1 MLFNQRIGLIEAT
14 EELKRVN
21 VDTKTFTQPIAH
33 KYTDTAYYIEPQGV
47 ATDRGGSIVFNGET
61 LNAVDATAKNSDD
74 YFSEFVDKPSP
85 NTKYYIDQINEMR
98 VYPYRGT
105 AYANLYVIN
114 EPISIKDLIFYF
126 HRADTAGYYY
136 LYAVGTT
143 VSIKPPQGNEVAL
156 GALAKGDGS
165 QAYTYTPTQKG
176 HYQVIYR
183 GYGGAGQIGTDQI
196 QNLEVT
202 YTFEVVKDIILKNRK
217 TITEVIN
224 TVLNYACGNRNR
236 HYVLDPVYAEKW
248 QNIVAPEFYFTR
260 NTLYE
265 VLLQIG
271 GYRDIQAIPKLEY
284 LEASEGIGVAPY
296 TESQDTTL
304 NLTFI
309 GAPTY
314 PEYVD
319 VLQVKSAH
327 WYYLI
332 NYNTTI
338 TVTGYKTD
346 GSSTVVA
353 SVAAADNN
361 GDLSLSVQLS
371 SEYSYY
377 TVTYRYN
384 GAVGTATRTYTVKYL
399 ESGLRLITFD
409 DLNVE
414 SEWTPPG
421 ATATDP
427 YGNLIT
433 YHEEQSADDYFAGLD
448 SYADNVIDNSVNG
461 SIGLPSPY
469 TPRCESGD
477 LAVTDNTIIIET
489 SMPIYSVQKVE
500 LFYKGDSTLAVSKD
514 ITPYIFEKSEYDLLT
529 DYQGEFPTAKQYA
542 FYYSQGA
549 RNIYGLTLK
558 PEVFDFLGIAQEAQ
572 ETAAVKVYEAVS
584 GKEFNAATQ
593 KVIDFM
599 YRVTYTPIQTRRLKQ
614 YRPLVGERPDWDIS
628 YYNQSANTLDAKN
641 LGDNMKFMLLQKG
654 NRLKVVTYRL
664 TGDAGSI
671 LEQIPKIGQT
681 LNGAKICQ
689 VDAEYE
695 RYSVKVTLWL
705 TEHYNRKSQ
714 YVEINAQK
722 RFYEISERQSV
733 LRQLNASYEYRIGK
747 VDPDADKAIISAD
760 LVESFIQ
767 GTTPTNT
774 DNRVAQ
780 AIVKMYTE
788 DDGNGEQVGDA
799 LLLPV
804 SAIGFGNSI
813 SLHFEMT
820 DNYSAG
826 DQVIYKDSTDTNSVS
841 LLRAVPY
848 GDEYGEFISMT
859 IGFLGGVIP
868 WSSASSREWTEY
880 RTVGRA
886 LPEMD
891 PTLND
896 DKTPLFAEVLN
907 VAKDNREQISVDV
920 QVHFRTDNSS
930 IVIGSAFGERFPYV
944 NAHIGTDDEELEW
957 VELIKPI
964 APLQNRLTPDQYRTG
979 SGEIT
984 TEQGDGFVKVTQWT
998 GTDPGDD
1005 GEGVALIVKN
1015 TGELIVG
1022 VNAMPEK
1029 VSSGGGYLYGY
1040 FFGDNFCFPTK
1051 VKPL

>member
-1 MLFNQRIGLIEAT
+1 MLFNQRIGFIEPT

-21 VDTKTFTQPIAH
+21 VDTKTFTQPNAH
-33 KYTDTAYYIEPQGV
+33 LYTDTAYYISPTLANSPDGTYKAWFASIANDTSLRESLYKSVYNDSFPIYALCFYNLSTGSSSASWDEQPTTIKVESPSGV
-47 ATDRGGSIVFNGET
+47 QTVITTNNQANTGAVLQTYNVNG
-61 LNAVDATAKNSDD
+61 NYGQWK
-74 YFSEFVDKPSP
+74 
-85 NTKYYIDQINEMR
+85 
-98 VYPYRGT
+98 
-105 AYANLYVIN
+105 
-114 EPISIKDLIFYF
+114 
-126 HRADTAGYYY
+126 
-136 LYAVGTT
+136 
-143 VSIKPPQGNEVAL
+143 
-156 GALAKGDGS
+156 
-165 QAYTYTPTQKG
+165 
-176 HYQVIYR
+176 VIY
-183 GYGGAGQIGTDQI
+183 TDNNYTEDI
-196 QNLEVT
+196 PTAT
-202 YTFEVVKDIILKNRK
+202 YTFSVPKNKIKKPRK

-236 HYVLDPVYAEKW
+236 YYVLDPVYAKKW

-271 GYRDIQAIPKLEY
+271 GYRDIQAIPRLEWY
-284 LEASEGIGVAPY
+284 DGIHLTANDEVGTGGGLGDGSSISAVAIYSSSQGY
-296 TESQDTTL
+296 TDTVKVKDCRFWT
-304 NLTFI
+304 
-309 GAPTY
+309 GAVTAP
-314 PEYVD
+314 VW
-319 VLQVKSAH
+319 L
-327 WYYLI
+327 
-332 NYNTTI
+332 NTTI
-338 TVTGYKTD
+338 TVSREKNGETEQLYAVTKTGAPSGTVYSAPYDGGKIIVEYKYDALITSND
-346 GSSTVVA
+346 RTV
-353 SVAAADNN
+353 
-361 GDLSLSVQLS
+361 
-371 SEYSYY
+371 EY
-377 TVTYRYN
+377 TFEN
-384 GAVGTATRTYTVKYL
+384 A
-399 ESGLRLITFD
+399 GLRLITFD
-409 DLNVE
+409 DLNDE

-421 ATATDP
+421 ATTSDP

-500 LFYKGDSTLAVSKD
+500 LFYKGDGTSAVSKD

-584 GKEFNAATQ
+584 GKEFDSATQ

-641 LGDNMKFMLLQKG
+641 FGDNMKFMLLQKG

-664 TGDAGSI
+664 TGDDGSI
-671 LEQIPKIGQT
+671 LEQIPRTGQT

-747 VDPDADKAIISAD
+747 VDPNADKAIISAD
-760 LVESFIQ
+760 LVESFVK

-774 DNRVAQ
+774 NNRVAQ
-780 AIVKMYTE
+780 AVVKMYTD
-788 DDGNGEQVGDA
+788 DDGNGEQIGDA

-813 SLHFEMT
+813 SLHFEMK

-826 DQVIYKDSTDTNSVS
+826 DQVIYKDLNNSNSVS

-859 IGFLGGVIP
+859 IGFLGGEIP
-868 WSSASSREWTEY
+868 WLASSTEGWSNY
-880 RTVGRA
+880 RKVARA
-886 LPEMD
+886 LPEMNAS
-891 PTLND
+891 LD
-896 DKTPLFAEVLN
+896 DNETPLFADVLN

-920 QVHFRTDNSS
+920 QIHFRTDNSA

-944 NAHIGTDDEELEW
+944 NAHIGTDDEKLAW
-957 VELIKPI
+957 VYLPDEI
-964 APLQNRLTPDQYRTG
+964 APLQNRVSTSGTIFTP
-979 SGEIT
+979 T
-984 TEQGDGFVKVTQWT
+984 TSTSEDGVKVTASKSGNAKAW
-998 GTDPGDD
+998 
-1005 GEGVALIVKN
+1005 ALIVKN
-1015 TGELIVG
+1015 TGELLVG
-1022 VNAMPEK
+1022 IN
-1029 VSSGGGYLYGY
+1029 GN
-1040 FFGDNFCFPTK
+1040 FGQAINFPTK

>member
-21 VDTKTFTQPIAH
+21 VDTKTFTRPLFH
-33 KYTDTAYYIEPQGV
+33 DYTTSAGYANVSSNNANVFPLTTNYKAVSGAGDFPVYAYYGKQKFGIPEDP
-47 ATDRGGSIVFNGET
+47 SSYSPCET
-61 LNAVDATAKNSDD
+61 TITIKDGNAVIYTLVLELDEKGQQKYQDGTQIAT
-74 YFSEFVDKPSP
+74 
-85 NTKYYIDQINEMR
+85 TQ
-98 VYPYRGT
+98 
-105 AYANLYVIN
+105 
-114 EPISIKDLIFYF
+114 
-126 HRADTAGYYY
+126 
-136 LYAVGTT
+136 
-143 VSIKPPQGNEVAL
+143 VSIRQEITVEY
-156 GALAKGDGS
+156 S
-165 QAYTYTPTQKG
+165 YTYEYPSGPQEMGNTVGP
-176 HYQVIYR
+176 I
-183 GYGGAGQIGTDQI
+183 QIVNNI
-196 QNLEVT
+196 APKPN
-202 YTFEVVKDIILKNRK
+202 K

-236 HYVLDPVYAEKW
+236 YYVLDPVYAEKR

-271 GYRDIQAIPKLEY
+271 GYRDIQAIPRLEY

-304 NLTFI
+304 NLTFL

-314 PEYVD
+314 PEYVN

-346 GSSTVVA
+346 GSSAVVA

-361 GDLSLSVQLS
+361 DDLSLSVQLS

-377 TVTYRYN
+377 TIAYKYD
-384 GAVGTATRTYTVKYL
+384 GAVGTATRTYTVRYI

-421 ATATDP
+421 AETTDP

-448 SYADNVIDNSVNG
+448 SYADNIIDNSVNG

-477 LAVTDNTIIIET
+477 LAVTDNTVIIET

-500 LFYKGDSTLAVSKD
+500 LFYKGDGTSVVSKD

-558 PEVFDFLGIAQEAQ
+558 PEVFDFLGISQEAQ

-584 GKEFNAATQ
+584 GKEFDAASQ
-593 KVIDFM
+593 KIIDFA

-628 YYNQSANTLDAKN
+628 HYNQSANTLDAKN
-641 LGDNMKFMLLQKG
+641 FGDNMKFMLLQKG

-664 TGDAGSI
+664 TGDTGSI
-671 LEQIPKIGQT
+671 LEQIPKTGQT

-747 VDPDADKAIISAD
+747 IDPNADKAIISAD
-760 LVESFIQ
+760 LVESFIK

-780 AIVKMYTE
+780 AVVKMYTD
-788 DDGNGEQVGDA
+788 DDGNGEQIGDA

-804 SAIGFGNSI
+804 AAMGFGNSI
-813 SLHFEMT
+813 SLHFEMK

-826 DQVIYKDSTDTNSVS
+826 DQVIYKNDSNTNSVS

-859 IGFLGGVIP
+859 IGFLGGEIP
-868 WSSASSREWTEY
+868 WSSASDQEWTEY
-880 RTVGRA
+880 RDVGRA

-891 PTLND
+891 ASLD
-896 DKTPLFAEVLN
+896 DDETPLFADVLN

-920 QVHFRTDNSS
+920 QIHFRTDNSA

-944 NAHIGTDDEELEW
+944 NAHIGTDDEKLAW

-964 APLQNRLTPDQYRTG
+964 APLQNRLEPDQYRTG
-979 SGEIT
+979 SEDAIK

-998 GTDPGDD
+998 GLDPDDD
-1005 GEGVALIVKN
+1005 GEGIALIVKN
-1015 TGELIVG
+1015 TGELVVG
-1022 VNAMPEK
+1022 FNATPER
-1029 VSSGGGYLYGY
+1029 VTSGGGYLYGY

>member
-21 VDTKTFTQPIAH
+21 VDTKTFTRPLIHDYSSVARYVVPSLEGEVVRSYTFADRNASGEAVNIRNSQYKNIYANDSTLPITELSWMF
-33 KYTDTAYYIEPQGV
+33 YNPPGPPSWVSIPTRVQVLNEDGV
-47 ATDRGGSIVFNGET
+47 AQSLKTSSGAVVTEIQITQNTGNQIATCTLDIAGEYT
-61 LNAVDATAKNSDD
+61 VRYETIPSSAGTHYAEYPFYVVQQAKP
-74 YFSEFVDKPSP
+74 KP
-85 NTKYYIDQINEMR
+85 D
-98 VYPYRGT
+98 
-105 AYANLYVIN
+105 
-114 EPISIKDLIFYF
+114 
-126 HRADTAGYYY
+126 
-136 LYAVGTT
+136 
-143 VSIKPPQGNEVAL
+143 
-156 GALAKGDGS
+156 
-165 QAYTYTPTQKG
+165 
-176 HYQVIYR
+176 
-183 GYGGAGQIGTDQI
+183 
-196 QNLEVT
+196 
-202 YTFEVVKDIILKNRK
+202 K

-271 GYRDIQAIPKLEY
+271 GYRDIQAIPRLEWTDGY
-284 LEASEGIGVAPY
+284 IGEA
-296 TESQDTTL
+296 T
-304 NLTFI
+304 
-309 GAPTY
+309 PTY
-314 PEYVD
+314 SAAEGYTFTAPFYYERCATLDLKYGIWKNGSTEYP
-319 VLQVKSAH
+319 
-327 WYYLI
+327 
-332 NYNTTI
+332 TTI
-338 TVTGYKTD
+338 TLFGGDDTGTIIKEIAPADNVEGFEESVTLTDNYNHYTILYEADGTD
-346 GSSTVVA
+346 GVYMQAKYVVYP
-353 SVAAADNN
+353 
-361 GDLSLSVQLS
+361 Q
-371 SEYSYY
+371 
-377 TVTYRYN
+377 
-384 GAVGTATRTYTVKYL
+384 K
-399 ESGLRLITFD
+399 SGLRLITFD

-421 ATATDP
+421 ATKSDP
-427 YGNLIT
+427 YGDLIT

-489 SMPIYSVQKVE
+489 SMPIDSVQKVE
-500 LFYKGDSTLAVSKD
+500 LLYKDALVVRTKD

-542 FYYSQGA
+542 FYYSRGA

-558 PEVFDFLGIAQEAQ
+558 PEVFDFLGISQEAQ
-572 ETAAVKVYEAVS
+572 EPAAVKVYEAVS
-584 GKEFNAATQ
+584 GKEFDSATQ

-641 LGDNMKFMLLQKG
+641 FGDNMKFMLLQKG

-664 TGDAGSI
+664 TGDDGSI

-760 LVESFIQ
+760 LVESFIK

-788 DDGNGEQVGDA
+788 DDGNGEQIGDA

-826 DQVIYKDSTDTNSVS
+826 DQVIYKDGSNTNSVS

-859 IGFLGGVIP
+859 IGFLGGEIP
-868 WSSASSREWTEY
+868 WAESIDQAEDRPNWSDY
-880 RTVGRA
+880 LQVGRA
-886 LPEMD
+886 LPEID

-896 DKTPLFAEVLN
+896 DETPLFADVLN

-920 QVHFRTDNSS
+920 QIHFRTDGAIN
-930 IVIGSAFGERFPYV
+930 IAIGSAFGERFPYV

-964 APLQNRLTPDQYRTG
+964 APLQNRLAPDQYRTG
-979 SGEIT
+979 SGEIK
-984 TEQGDGFVKVTQWT
+984 TEKDDSFVKVTQWT
-998 GTDPGDD
+998 GLDPGNN
-1005 GEGVALIVKN
+1005 GEGIALIVKN

-1022 VNAMPEK
+1022 VNAMPERK
-1029 VSSGGGYLYGY
+1029 SLEDGYLYGY
-1040 FFGDNFCFPTK
+1040 FFEDNFCFPTK

>member
-21 VDTKTFTQPIAH
+21 VDTKTFTRPLFH
-33 KYTDTAYYIEPQGV
+33 DYTTSAGYANVSSNNANVFPLTTNYKAVSGAGDFPVYAYYGKQKFGIPEDP
-47 ATDRGGSIVFNGET
+47 SSYSPCET
-61 LNAVDATAKNSDD
+61 TITIKDGNAVIYTFVLELDEKGQQKYQDGTQIAT
-74 YFSEFVDKPSP
+74 
-85 NTKYYIDQINEMR
+85 TQ
-98 VYPYRGT
+98 
-105 AYANLYVIN
+105 
-114 EPISIKDLIFYF
+114 
-126 HRADTAGYYY
+126 
-136 LYAVGTT
+136 
-143 VSIKPPQGNEVAL
+143 VSIRQEITVEY
-156 GALAKGDGS
+156 S
-165 QAYTYTPTQKG
+165 YTYEYPSGPQEMGNTVGP
-176 HYQVIYR
+176 I
-183 GYGGAGQIGTDQI
+183 QIVNNI
-196 QNLEVT
+196 APKPN
-202 YTFEVVKDIILKNRK
+202 K
-217 TITEVIN
+217 TITEVIS

-236 HYVLDPVYAEKW
+236 YYVLDPVYAEKW
-248 QNIVAPEFYFTR
+248 KNIVAPEFYFTR

-271 GYRDIQAIPKLEY
+271 GYRDIQAIPRLEWYNVQPYGEAELTY
-284 LEASEGIGVAPY
+284 LSSAEGYGFTAPSYYANVKTLDLQYGVWQSGSTAL
-296 TESQDTTL
+296 D
-304 NLTFI
+304 
-309 GAPTY
+309 
-314 PEYVD
+314 
-319 VLQVKSAH
+319 
-327 WYYLI
+327 
-332 NYNTTI
+332 TTI
-338 TVTGYKTD
+338 TVFGGDDAAGSVVKEVSASENVEGLSESVELTTQYGFYTILYEADSTGGQLLQAKYI
-346 GSSTVVA
+346 VYPMQY
-353 SVAAADNN
+353 
-361 GDLSLSVQLS
+361 GD
-371 SEYSYY
+371 
-377 TVTYRYN
+377 
-384 GAVGTATRTYTVKYL
+384 
-399 ESGLRLITFD
+399 GLRLITFD
-409 DLNVE
+409 DLNDE

-421 ATATDP
+421 AETTDP

-448 SYADNVIDNSVNG
+448 SYADNIIDNSVNG

-477 LAVTDNTIIIET
+477 LAVTDNTVIIET

-500 LFYKGDSTLAVSKD
+500 LFYKGDGTSVVSKD

-558 PEVFDFLGIAQEAQ
+558 PEVFDFLGISQEAQ

-584 GKEFNAATQ
+584 GKEFDSATQ
-593 KVIDFM
+593 KIIDFA

-641 LGDNMKFMLLQKG
+641 FGDNMKFMLLQKG

-664 TGDAGSI
+664 TGDDGSI
-671 LEQIPKIGQT
+671 LKQMPKTGQT

-747 VDPDADKAIISAD
+747 IDPNADKAIISAD
-760 LVESFIQ
+760 LVESFIK

-774 DNRVAQ
+774 NNRVAQ
-780 AIVKMYTE
+780 AVVKMYTD
-788 DDGNGEQVGDA
+788 DDGNGEQIGDA

-804 SAIGFGNSI
+804 AAMGFGNSI
-813 SLHFEMT
+813 SLHFEMK

-826 DQVIYKDSTDTNSVS
+826 DQVIYKDPNNINSVS

-859 IGFLGGVIP
+859 IGFLGGEIP
-868 WSSASSREWTEY
+868 WSSASDREWTEY
-880 RTVGRA
+880 RDVGRA
-886 LPEMD
+886 LPEIAAV
-891 PTLND
+891 LD
-896 DKTPLFAEVLN
+896 DIETPLFADVLN

-920 QVHFRTDNSS
+920 QIHFRTDNSA

-944 NAHIGTDDEELEW
+944 NAHIGTDDEKLAW

-964 APLQNRLTPDQYRTG
+964 APLQNRLEPDQYRTG
-979 SGEIT
+979 SGAIE

-998 GTDPGDD
+998 GLDPDDD
-1005 GEGVALIVKN
+1005 GEGIALIVKN
-1015 TGELIVG
+1015 TGELVVG
-1022 VNAMPEK
+1022 FNAMPER
-1029 VSSGGGYLYGY
+1029 VTSGGGYLYGY

>member
-21 VDTKTFTQPIAH
+21 VDTKTFTQPKTH
-33 KYTDTAYYIEPQGV
+33 VYTDTAYYISPANASAGMFALYAESGQNPPTST
-47 ATDRGGSIVFNGET
+47 AASTAYSNIYAIGET
-61 LNAVDATAKNSDD
+61 LQIKQLCHW
-74 YFSEFVDKPSP
+74 FVLNVSMQPSRDTITVIAP
-85 NTKYYIDQINEMR
+85 N
-98 VYPYRGT
+98 
-105 AYANLYVIN
+105 
-114 EPISIKDLIFYF
+114 
-126 HRADTAGYYY
+126 
-136 LYAVGTT
+136 GTT
-143 VSIKPPQGNEVAL
+143 VYTGTSIATTGDTIGTVAL
-156 GALAKGDGS
+156 S
-165 QAYTYTPTQKG
+165 QKG
-176 HYQVIYR
+176 KY
-183 GYGGAGQIGTDQI
+183 
-196 QNLEVT
+196 EVRYTGDSNVDNVVAT
-202 YTFEVVKDIILKNRK
+202 YTFSAVEDIVLKPRK

-271 GYRDIQAIPKLEY
+271 GYRDIQAIPRLEW
-284 LEASEGIGVAPY
+284 LEPPDDVAPY
-296 TESQDTTL
+296 TESIDTTL
-304 NLTFI
+304 NLVFL
-309 GAPTY
+309 GGPTY
-314 PEYVD
+314 PEYTD

-346 GSSTVVA
+346 GSSAIVA

-361 GDLSLSVQLS
+361 DDLSLRVQLS
-371 SEYSYY
+371 SKYSYY
-377 TVTYRYN
+377 TVAYRYS
-384 GAVGTATRTYTVKYL
+384 GVVGTATRTYTVKYF
-399 ESGLRLITFD
+399 EIGLRRITFD

-414 SEWTPPG
+414 SEWTPHG
-421 ATATDP
+421 ATTTDP
-427 YGNLIT
+427 YGDLIT

-500 LFYKGDSTLAVSKD
+500 LFYKGDGTLSVSKD

-584 GKEFNAATQ
+584 GKEFDAASQ

-641 LGDNMKFMLLQKG
+641 FGDNMKFMLLQKG

-664 TGDAGSI
+664 TGDTGSI

-747 VDPDADKAIISAD
+747 VDPDADKTIISAD
-760 LVESFIQ
+760 LVESFIN

-788 DDGNGEQVGDA
+788 DDGNGEQIGES

-826 DQVIYKDSTDTNSVS
+826 DQVIYKDDSNTNSVS

-859 IGFLGGVIP
+859 IGFLGGEIP
-868 WSSASSREWTEY
+868 WAPTTHGWVEY
-880 RTVGRA
+880 RKVGRA

-891 PTLND
+891 ATLND
-896 DKTPLFAEVLN
+896 DEPPLFADVLN

-920 QVHFRTDNSS
+920 QIHFRTDDST
-930 IVIGSAFGERFPYV
+930 IIIGSAFGERFPYV
-944 NAHIGTDDEELEW
+944 NAHIGTDDEELAW
-957 VELIKPI
+957 VYLPDEI
-964 APLQNRLTPDQYRTG
+964 APLQNRVSTNGTVFTPTVTATG
-979 SGEIT
+979 N
-984 TEQGDGFVKVTQWT
+984 
-998 GTDPGDD
+998 
-1005 GEGVALIVKN
+1005 GVAVTANASGNAKSWAFIVKT
-1015 TGELIVG
+1015 TGELLVG
-1022 VNAMPEK
+1022 IN
-1029 VSSGGGYLYGY
+1029 GN
-1040 FFGDNFCFPTK
+1040 FGQAINFPTK

>member
-1 MLFNQRIGLIEAT
+1 MLFNQRIGLIEPT

-21 VDTKTFTQPIAH
+21 VDTKTFTQPNAH
-33 KYTDTAYYIEPQGV
+33 LYTDTAYYISPTLANSPDGTYKAWFASIANDTSLRESLYKSVYNDSFPIYALCFYNLSTGSSSASWDEQQTTIKVESPSGV
-47 ATDRGGSIVFNGET
+47 QTVITTNNQANTGAVLQTYNVNG
-61 LNAVDATAKNSDD
+61 NYGQWK
-74 YFSEFVDKPSP
+74 
-85 NTKYYIDQINEMR
+85 
-98 VYPYRGT
+98 
-105 AYANLYVIN
+105 
-114 EPISIKDLIFYF
+114 
-126 HRADTAGYYY
+126 
-136 LYAVGTT
+136 
-143 VSIKPPQGNEVAL
+143 
-156 GALAKGDGS
+156 
-165 QAYTYTPTQKG
+165 
-176 HYQVIYR
+176 VIY
-183 GYGGAGQIGTDQI
+183 TDNNYTEDI
-196 QNLEVT
+196 PTAT
-202 YTFEVVKDIILKNRK
+202 YTFSVPKNKIKKPRK

-224 TVLNYACGNRNR
+224 TVLNYACDNRNR
-236 HYVLDPVYAEKW
+236 YYVLDPVYAEKW

-271 GYRDIQAIPKLEY
+271 GYRDIQAIPRLEY

-304 NLTFI
+304 NLTFLD
-309 GAPTY
+309 APTY
-314 PEYVD
+314 PEYVN

-346 GSSTVVA
+346 GSSAVVA

-361 GDLSLSVQLS
+361 DDLSLSVQLS

-377 TVTYRYN
+377 TIAYKYD
-384 GAVGTATRTYTVKYL
+384 GAVGTATHTYTVRYI

-409 DLNVE
+409 DLNDE

-421 ATATDP
+421 AETTDP
-427 YGNLIT
+427 YGDLIT

-448 SYADNVIDNSVNG
+448 SYADNIIDNSVNG

-477 LAVTDNTIIIET
+477 LAVTDNTVIIET

-500 LFYKGDSTLAVSKD
+500 LFYDGGGISPVSKD

-558 PEVFDFLGIAQEAQ
+558 PEVFDFLGISQEAQ

-584 GKEFNAATQ
+584 GKEFNSATQ
-593 KVIDFM
+593 KIIDFA

-628 YYNQSANTLDAKN
+628 NYNQSANTLDAKN
-641 LGDNMKFMLLQKG
+641 FGDNMKFMLLQKG

-664 TGDAGSI
+664 TGDDGSI
-671 LEQIPKIGQT
+671 LEQMPKIGQT

-747 VDPDADKAIISAD
+747 VDPSADKAIISAD
-760 LVESFIQ
+760 LVESFIK
-767 GTTPTNT
+767 GDTPENTN
-774 DNRVAQ
+774 NRVAQ
-780 AIVKMYTE
+780 AVVKMYT
-788 DDGNGEQVGDA
+788 DDNGNGEQIGDA

-804 SAIGFGNSI
+804 AAMGFGNSI
-813 SLHFEMT
+813 SLHFEMK

-826 DQVIYKDSTDTNSVS
+826 DQVIYKDPTNTNSVS

-859 IGFLGGVIP
+859 IGFLGGEIP
-868 WSSASSREWTEY
+868 WSALSNEGWSSY
-880 RTVGRA
+880 RRAGRA

-891 PTLND
+891 ASLD
-896 DKTPLFAEVLN
+896 DNETPLFADVLN

-920 QVHFRTDNSS
+920 QIHFRTDNSA

-944 NAHIGTDDEELEW
+944 NAHIGTDDEELAW
-957 VELIKPI
+957 VYLPDEI
-964 APLQNRLTPDQYRTG
+964 APLQNRVSTSGTIFTP
-979 SGEIT
+979 T
-984 TEQGDGFVKVTQWT
+984 TSTSEDGVKVTASESGNAKAW
-998 GTDPGDD
+998 
-1005 GEGVALIVKN
+1005 ALIVKN
-1015 TGELIVG
+1015 TGELLVG
-1022 VNAMPEK
+1022 IN
-1029 VSSGGGYLYGY
+1029 GN
-1040 FFGDNFCFPTK
+1040 FGQAINFPTK

>member
-47 ATDRGGSIVFNGET
+47 DLTGSDKDALDASEALTYFQRFTTQPDPTEPSPAPNFPYRSTSYKNLYALGSPLSIYGLAFWAIENDVGTYGTWHIAPTTISIV
-61 LNAVDATAKNSDD
+61 
-74 YFSEFVDKPSP
+74 SP
-85 NTKYYIDQINEMR
+85 N
-98 VYPYRGT
+98 GT
-105 AYANLYVIN
+105 EYTLVSANTTY
-114 EPISIKDLIFYF
+114 D
-126 HRADTAGYYY
+126 
-136 LYAVGTT
+136 GTQ
-143 VSIKPPQGNEVAL
+143 VS
-156 GALAKGDGS
+156 
-165 QAYTYTPTQKG
+165 TYTPT
-176 HYQVIYR
+176 VR
-183 GYGGAGQIGTDQI
+183 GVYTVKYHALCGSYTSIQGSPYSAG
-196 QNLEVT
+196 EVT

-271 GYRDIQAIPKLEY
+271 GYRDIQAIPRLEW
-284 LEASEGIGVAPY
+284 LEPPDDVAPY
-296 TESQDTTL
+296 TESIDTTL
-304 NLTFI
+304 NLTFL
-309 GAPTY
+309 GGPTY
-314 PEYVD
+314 PEYTD

-346 GSSTVVA
+346 GSSRVVA

-361 GDLSLSVQLS
+361 DDLSLRVQLS
-371 SEYSYY
+371 SKYSYY
-377 TVTYRYN
+377 TVAYRYS
-384 GAVGTATRTYTVKYL
+384 GVVGTATRTYTVKYF
-399 ESGLRLITFD
+399 EIGLRRITFD

-421 ATATDP
+421 ATKSDP
-427 YGNLIT
+427 YGDLIT

-469 TPRCESGD
+469 TPRCESSD

-500 LFYKGDSTLAVSKD
+500 LFYDGALSTPKD

-558 PEVFDFLGIAQEAQ
+558 PEVFDFLGISQEAQ
-572 ETAAVKVYEAVS
+572 EIAAVKVYEAVS
-584 GKEFNAATQ
+584 GKAFDSASQ

-641 LGDNMKFMLLQKG
+641 FGDNMKFMLLQKG

-664 TGDAGSI
+664 IGATYRLTGDAYRLIDDTRSI

-760 LVESFIQ
+760 LVESFIK

-788 DDGNGEQVGDA
+788 DDGNGEQIGES

-826 DQVIYKDSTDTNSVS
+826 DQVIYKDDSNTNSVS

-859 IGFLGGVIP
+859 IDFLGGEIP
-868 WSSASSREWTEY
+868 WATSIDKAENRPNWLDY
-880 RTVGRA
+880 LQVGRA
-886 LPEMD
+886 LPEM
-891 PTLND
+891 ND
-896 DKTPLFAEVLN
+896 SLDDDETPLFADVLN

-920 QVHFRTDNSS
+920 QIHFRTDDRR
-930 IVIGSAFGERFPYV
+930 IIIGSAFGERFPYV
-944 NAHIGTDDEELEW
+944 NAHIGTDDEELAW
-957 VELIKPI
+957 VYLPDEI
-964 APLQNRLTPDQYRTG
+964 APLQNRVSTNGTVFTPTV
-979 SGEIT
+979 T
-984 TEQGDGFVKVTQWT
+984 ATEN
-998 GTDPGDD
+998 
-1005 GEGVALIVKN
+1005 GVAVTANASGNAKSWAFIVKT
-1015 TGELIVG
+1015 TGELLVG
-1022 VNAMPEK
+1022 IN
-1029 VSSGGGYLYGY
+1029 GN
-1040 FFGDNFCFPTK
+1040 FGQAINFPTK

>member
-21 VDTKTFTQPIAH
+21 VDTKTFTRPKTHLYSETGYSISPVGDPGSEAGEELSLQYFATWTASSNGSTSPVTTNL
-33 KYTDTAYYIEPQGV
+33 KNTAYKNIYAYGGTLGV
-47 ATDRGGSIVFNGET
+47 KSLCFWQIVPGINGAPSTWFSTSTTVTIKSPSGAIET
-61 LNAVDATAKNSDD
+61 LANNILSNTGVVFTNYELKEEGEYTLTYSGKVGNPD
-74 YFSEFVDKPSP
+74 YPE
-85 NTKYYIDQINEMR
+85 
-98 VYPYRGT
+98 
-105 AYANLYVIN
+105 
-114 EPISIKDLIFYF
+114 
-126 HRADTAGYYY
+126 
-136 LYAVGTT
+136 
-143 VSIKPPQGNEVAL
+143 
-156 GALAKGDGS
+156 GAI
-165 QAYTYTPTQKG
+165 TYTIIS
-176 HYQVIYR
+176 VRDIVLR
-183 GYGGAGQIGTDQI
+183 
-196 QNLEVT
+196 
-202 YTFEVVKDIILKNRK
+202 KDKS
-217 TITEVIN
+217 ITEVIN

-236 HYVLDPVYAEKW
+236 YYVLDPTYAEKW

-271 GYRDIQAIPKLEY
+271 GYRDIQAIPRLEWY
-284 LEASEGIGVAPY
+284 DGIH
-296 TESQDTTL
+296 
-304 NLTFI
+304 LTANDEV
-309 GAPTY
+309 G
-314 PEYVD
+314 
-319 VLQVKSAH
+319 
-327 WYYLI
+327 
-332 NYNTTI
+332 
-338 TVTGYKTD
+338 TGGGLGD
-346 GSSTVVA
+346 GSSISAVAIYSSTQGYTGTVKVK
-353 SVAAADNN
+353 DCRFW
-361 GDLSLSVQLS
+361 
-371 SEYSYY
+371 
-377 TVTYRYN
+377 T
-384 GAVGTATRTYTVKYL
+384 GAVTAPVWLNTAITVSREKNGETEQLYAVTKTGAPSGTVYSAPYDGGKIIVEYKYDALIPSNDRTVEYTF
-399 ESGLRLITFD
+399 ENAGLRLITFD
-409 DLNVE
+409 DLNDE

-421 ATATDP
+421 AETTDP

-448 SYADNVIDNSVNG
+448 SYADNIIDNSVNG

-477 LAVTDNTIIIET
+477 LAVTDNTVIIET

-500 LFYKGDSTLAVSKD
+500 LFYKDNLIVPIKD

-558 PEVFDFLGIAQEAQ
+558 PEVFDFLGISQEAQ

-584 GKEFNAATQ
+584 GKEFDSATQ

-641 LGDNMKFMLLQKG
+641 FGDNMKFMLLQKG

-664 TGDAGSI
+664 TGDTGSI
-671 LEQIPKIGQT
+671 LEQMPKIGQT

-747 VDPDADKAIISAD
+747 IDPNADKAIISAD
-760 LVESFIQ
+760 LVESFIK

-780 AIVKMYTE
+780 AVVKMYTD
-788 DDGNGEQVGDA
+788 DDGNGEQIGDA

-804 SAIGFGNSI
+804 AAMGFGNSI
-813 SLHFEMT
+813 SLHFEMK

-826 DQVIYKDSTDTNSVS
+826 DQVIYKDPNNINSVS

-859 IGFLGGVIP
+859 IGFLGGEIP
-868 WSSASSREWTEY
+868 WSALSNEGWSSY
-880 RTVGRA
+880 RRAGRA

-891 PTLND
+891 ASLD
-896 DKTPLFAEVLN
+896 DDETPLFADVLN

-920 QVHFRTDNSS
+920 QIHFRTDNSA

-944 NAHIGTDDEELEW
+944 NAHIGTDDEELAW
-957 VELIKPI
+957 VYLPDEI
-964 APLQNRLTPDQYRTG
+964 APLQNRVSTSGTIFTP
-979 SGEIT
+979 T
-984 TEQGDGFVKVTQWT
+984 TSTSEDGVKVTASESGNAKAW
-998 GTDPGDD
+998 
-1005 GEGVALIVKN
+1005 ALIVKN
-1015 TGELIVG
+1015 TGELLVG
-1022 VNAMPEK
+1022 IN
-1029 VSSGGGYLYGY
+1029 GN
-1040 FFGDNFCFPTK
+1040 FGQAINFPTK

>member
-1 MLFNQRIGLIEAT
+1 MLFNQRIGLIEPT

-21 VDTKTFTQPIAH
+21 VDTKTFTQPNAH
-33 KYTDTAYYIEPQGV
+33 LYTDTAYYISPTLANSPDGTYKAWFASIANDTSLRESLYKSVYNDSFPIYALCFYNLNVGSSSASWDEQPTTIKVESPSGV
-47 ATDRGGSIVFNGET
+47 QTVITANNQANTGAVLQTYNVNG
-61 LNAVDATAKNSDD
+61 NYGQWK
-74 YFSEFVDKPSP
+74 
-85 NTKYYIDQINEMR
+85 
-98 VYPYRGT
+98 
-105 AYANLYVIN
+105 
-114 EPISIKDLIFYF
+114 
-126 HRADTAGYYY
+126 
-136 LYAVGTT
+136 
-143 VSIKPPQGNEVAL
+143 
-156 GALAKGDGS
+156 
-165 QAYTYTPTQKG
+165 
-176 HYQVIYR
+176 VIY
-183 GYGGAGQIGTDQI
+183 TDNNYTEDI
-196 QNLEVT
+196 PTAT
-202 YTFEVVKDIILKNRK
+202 YTFSMPKNKIKKPRK

-236 HYVLDPVYAEKW
+236 YYVLDPVYAEKW
-248 QNIVAPEFYFTR
+248 ADIVAPEFYFTR

-271 GYRDIQAIPKLEY
+271 GYRDIQAIPRLEW
-284 LEASEGIGVAPY
+284 LDDNAGEATPTYSAPAGY
-296 TESQDTTL
+296 TFAAPFYYERCTTL
-304 NLTFI
+304 DLKYGVWKNGSTE
-309 GAPTY
+309 Y
-314 PEYVD
+314 P
-319 VLQVKSAH
+319 
-327 WYYLI
+327 
-332 NYNTTI
+332 TTI
-338 TVTGYKTD
+338 TLFGGDDTGTIIKEI
-346 GSSTVVA
+346 A
-353 SVAAADNN
+353 SADNIE
-361 GDLSLSVQLS
+361 GFEESVTLTDD
-371 SEYSYY
+371 YNHY
-377 TVTYRYN
+377 TILYEAD
-384 GAVGTATRTYTVKYL
+384 GADGAYMQAKYVVYPGQ
-399 ESGLRLITFD
+399 SGLRLITFD

-421 ATATDP
+421 ATASDH

-500 LFYKGDSTLAVSKD
+500 LFYKGDGTLAVSKD

-572 ETAAVKVYEAVS
+572 ETAAIKVYEAVS
-584 GKEFNAATQ
+584 GKEFDSATQ
-593 KVIDFM
+593 RVIDFM

-664 TGDAGSI
+664 TGDTGSV

-747 VDPDADKAIISAD
+747 IDPDADKAIISAD
-760 LVESFIQ
+760 LIESFIK
-767 GTTPTNT
+767 GATPTNT

-780 AIVKMYTE
+780 AVVKMYTE
-788 DDGNGEQVGDA
+788 DDGNGEQIGDA

-813 SLHFEMT
+813 SLHFEMA

-826 DQVIYKDSTDTNSVS
+826 DQVIYKDGNINNVS

-859 IGFLGGVIP
+859 IGFLGGEIP
-868 WSSASSREWTEY
+868 WEPTSHGWVEY
-880 RTVGRA
+880 RKVGRA

-891 PTLND
+891 PTLD
-896 DKTPLFAEVLN
+896 DDETPLFADVLN

-920 QVHFRTDNSS
+920 QIHFRTDNSA
-930 IVIGSAFGERFPYV
+930 ITIGSAFGERFPYV

-964 APLQNRLTPDQYRTG
+964 APLQNRLAPDQYRTG
-979 SGEIT
+979 SGVID

-998 GTDPGDD
+998 GFDPGND

-1022 VNAMPEK
+1022 VNAMPER
-1029 VSSGGGYLYGY
+1029 VSSGVGYLYGY

>member
-21 VDTKTFTQPIAH
+21 VDTKTFTQPNAH
-33 KYTDTAYYIEPQGV
+33 LYTDTAYYISPTLANSPDGTYKAWFASIANDTSLRESLYKSVYNDSFPIFALCFYNLSTGSSSASWDEQPTTIKVESPSGV
-47 ATDRGGSIVFNGET
+47 QTVITTNNQANTGAVIQTYNVNG
-61 LNAVDATAKNSDD
+61 NYGQWK
-74 YFSEFVDKPSP
+74 
-85 NTKYYIDQINEMR
+85 
-98 VYPYRGT
+98 
-105 AYANLYVIN
+105 
-114 EPISIKDLIFYF
+114 
-126 HRADTAGYYY
+126 
-136 LYAVGTT
+136 
-143 VSIKPPQGNEVAL
+143 
-156 GALAKGDGS
+156 
-165 QAYTYTPTQKG
+165 
-176 HYQVIYR
+176 VIY
-183 GYGGAGQIGTDQI
+183 TDNNYSEDI
-196 QNLEVT
+196 PTAT
-202 YTFEVVKDIILKNRK
+202 YTFSVPKNKIKKPRK

-236 HYVLDPVYAEKW
+236 YYVLDPVYAEKW

-271 GYRDIQAIPKLEY
+271 GYRDIQAIPRLEW
-284 LEASEGIGVAPY
+284 LEPPDDVAPY
-296 TESQDTTL
+296 TESIDTTL

-309 GAPTY
+309 GGPTY
-314 PEYVD
+314 PEYTD

-346 GSSTVVA
+346 GSSAIVA

-361 GDLSLSVQLS
+361 DDLSLRVQLS
-371 SEYSYY
+371 SKYSYY
-377 TVTYRYN
+377 TVAYRYS
-384 GAVGTATRTYTVKYL
+384 GVVGTATRTYTVKYF
-399 ESGLRLITFD
+399 EIGLRRITFD

-421 ATATDP
+421 ATTSDP
-427 YGNLIT
+427 YGDLIT

-477 LAVTDNTIIIET
+477 LAVTDSTIIIET

-500 LFYKGDSTLAVSKD
+500 LFYKGDGTLSVSKD

-572 ETAAVKVYEAVS
+572 EPAAVKVYEAVS
-584 GKEFNAATQ
+584 GKEFDSATQ

-664 TGDAGSI
+664 TGDTGSITGDTGSI

-747 VDPDADKAIISAD
+747 VDPDADKAIISPD
-760 LVESFIQ
+760 LVESFIK

-780 AIVKMYTE
+780 AIVKMYTD
-788 DDGNGEQVGDA
+788 DDGNGEQIGDA

-826 DQVIYKDSTDTNSVS
+826 DQVIYKDDSNTNSVS

-859 IGFLGGVIP
+859 IGFLGGEIP
-868 WSSASSREWTEY
+868 WSSLSTEGWSQY
-880 RTVGRA
+880 RKVGRA

-891 PTLND
+891 ATLND
-896 DKTPLFAEVLN
+896 DETPLFADVLN

-920 QVHFRTDNSS
+920 QIHFRTDDST
-930 IVIGSAFGERFPYV
+930 IIIGSAFGERFPYV
-944 NAHIGTDDEELEW
+944 NAHIGTDDEELAW
-957 VELIKPI
+957 VYLPDEI
-964 APLQNRLTPDQYRTG
+964 APLQNRVSTNGTVFTPTV
-979 SGEIT
+979 T
-984 TEQGDGFVKVTQWT
+984 ATEN
-998 GTDPGDD
+998 
-1005 GEGVALIVKN
+1005 GVAVTANASGNAKSWAFIVKT
-1015 TGELIVG
+1015 TGELLVG
-1022 VNAMPEK
+1022 IN
-1029 VSSGGGYLYGY
+1029 GN
-1040 FFGDNFCFPTK
+1040 FGQAINFPTK

>member
-21 VDTKTFTQPIAH
+21 VDTKTFTRPLIHDYSSVARYVVPSIEGELVNNYTFADRNASGEAVNIRNSQYKNIYANDSALPITELSWMFADPPGPPGWISIP
-33 KYTDTAYYIEPQGV
+33 TRVRVLSEDGV
-47 ATDRGGSIVFNGET
+47 AQPLKTSSGDVVWEIQITQNTGNQIATCTLDIAGEYT
-61 LNAVDATAKNSDD
+61 VRYETI
-74 YFSEFVDKPSP
+74 PS
-85 NTKYYIDQINEMR
+85 
-98 VYPYRGT
+98 
-105 AYANLYVIN
+105 
-114 EPISIKDLIFYF
+114 
-126 HRADTAGYYY
+126 TAGTH
-136 LYAVGTT
+136 YAEYPFYV
-143 VSIKPPQGNEVAL
+143 VQQAKPKP
-156 GALAKGDGS
+156 D
-165 QAYTYTPTQKG
+165 
-176 HYQVIYR
+176 
-183 GYGGAGQIGTDQI
+183 
-196 QNLEVT
+196 
-202 YTFEVVKDIILKNRK
+202 K

-236 HYVLDPVYAEKW
+236 YYVLDPVYAKKW

-271 GYRDIQAIPKLEY
+271 GYRDIQAIPRLEWTDDNAG
-284 LEASEGIGVAPY
+284 EATPTYSAPAGY
-296 TESQDTTL
+296 TFAAPFYYERCTTL
-304 NLTFI
+304 DLKYGVWKNGSTE
-309 GAPTY
+309 Y
-314 PEYVD
+314 P
-319 VLQVKSAH
+319 
-327 WYYLI
+327 
-332 NYNTTI
+332 TTI
-338 TVTGYKTD
+338 TLFGGDDTGTIIKEIAPADNVEGFEESVTLTDDYNHYTILYEADVTD
-346 GSSTVVA
+346 GTSGIGLQAKYVV
-353 SVAAADNN
+353 
-361 GDLSLSVQLS
+361 
-371 SEYSYY
+371 
-377 TVTYRYN
+377 
-384 GAVGTATRTYTVKYL
+384 YL
-399 ESGLRLITFD
+399 GQSGLRLITFD

-414 SEWTPPG
+414 SEWAPPG

-427 YGNLIT
+427 YGDLIT

-489 SMPIYSVQKVE
+489 SMPIYSIQKVE
-500 LFYKGDSTLAVSKD
+500 LFYKGDGFLSVVSKD

-558 PEVFDFLGIAQEAQ
+558 PEVFDFLGISQEAQ
-572 ETAAVKVYEAVS
+572 ETAAIKVYEAVS
-584 GKEFNAATQ
+584 GKEFDSATQ
-593 KVIDFM
+593 KVVDFM

-654 NRLKVVTYRL
+654 NRLKVITYRL
-664 TGDAGSI
+664 TGDNGSI

-747 VDPDADKAIISAD
+747 IDPDADKAIISAN
-760 LVESFIQ
+760 LIESFIK
-767 GTTPTNT
+767 GTTPTTTN
-774 DNRVAQ
+774 NRVAQ

-788 DDGNGEQVGDA
+788 DDGNGEQIGDA

-826 DQVIYKDSTDTNSVS
+826 DQVIYKDGNINNVS

-859 IGFLGGVIP
+859 IGFLGGEIP
-868 WSSASSREWTEY
+868 WGSTLHSWPSY

-891 PTLND
+891 PTLDD
-896 DKTPLFAEVLN
+896 DKTPLFADVLN

-920 QVHFRTDNSS
+920 QIHFRTDDST
-930 IVIGSAFGERFPYV
+930 IIIGSAFGERFPYV

-964 APLQNRLTPDQYRTG
+964 APLQNRLSPDQYRTG
-979 SGEIT
+979 SGVIE

-998 GTDPGDD
+998 GFDPGDD

-1022 VNAMPEK
+1022 VNAMPER
-1029 VSSGGGYLYGY
+1029 VSSESGYLYGY

>member
-21 VDTKTFTQPIAH
+21 VDTKTFTRPLFH
-33 KYTDTAYYIEPQGV
+33 DYTTNAGYANVSSNNANVFPLTTNYKAVSGAGDFPVYAYYGKQKFGIPEDPSSYSPCETTITIKDGNAVIYTFVLGLDDKGQQKYQDGTQV
-47 ATDRGGSIVFNGET
+47 ATT
-61 LNAVDATAKNSDD
+61 
-74 YFSEFVDKPSP
+74 
-85 NTKYYIDQINEMR
+85 Q
-98 VYPYRGT
+98 
-105 AYANLYVIN
+105 
-114 EPISIKDLIFYF
+114 
-126 HRADTAGYYY
+126 
-136 LYAVGTT
+136 
-143 VSIKPPQGNEVAL
+143 VSIRQEITVEY
-156 GALAKGDGS
+156 S
-165 QAYTYTPTQKG
+165 YTYEYPSGPQEMGNTVGP
-176 HYQVIYR
+176 I
-183 GYGGAGQIGTDQI
+183 QIVNNI
-196 QNLEVT
+196 KPKPN
-202 YTFEVVKDIILKNRK
+202 K

-236 HYVLDPVYAEKW
+236 YYVLDPVYAEKW

-271 GYRDIQAIPKLEY
+271 GYRDIQAIPRLEY
-284 LEASEGIGVAPY
+284 LEASEGIGVASY
-296 TESQDTTL
+296 TESKDTTL
-304 NLTFI
+304 QLAFV

-314 PEYVD
+314 PEYVN

-332 NYNTTI
+332 PYSTTI

-361 GDLSLSVQLS
+361 DDLSLNVQLS

-377 TVTYRYN
+377 KVAYKYS
-384 GAVGTATRTYTVKYL
+384 GIDGTATHTYTVKYI

-421 ATATDP
+421 ATTTDP

-448 SYADNVIDNSVNG
+448 SYADNIIDNSVNG

-477 LAVTDNTIIIET
+477 LAVTDNTVIIET

-500 LFYKGDSTLAVSKD
+500 LFYKDTLVVRTKD

-558 PEVFDFLGIAQEAQ
+558 PEVFDFLGISQEAQ
-572 ETAAVKVYEAVS
+572 EPAAVKVYEAVS
-584 GKEFNAATQ
+584 GKEFDAATQ

-664 TGDAGSI
+664 TGDTGSI

-760 LVESFIQ
+760 LVESFIK
-767 GTTPTNT
+767 GTPPTTTN
-774 DNRVAQ
+774 NRVAQ
-780 AIVKMYTE
+780 AIVKMYTD
-788 DDGNGEQVGDA
+788 DDGNGEQIGDA

-826 DQVIYKDSTDTNSVS
+826 DQVIYKDGNVNKVS
-841 LLRAVPY
+841 LLRAVPC

-859 IGFLGGVIP
+859 IGFLGGEIP
-868 WSSASSREWTEY
+868 WSSLSNEGWTEY
-880 RTVGRA
+880 RKVGRT

-891 PTLND
+891 AGLND
-896 DKTPLFAEVLN
+896 DETPLFADVLN

-920 QVHFRTDNSS
+920 QIHFRTDSS
-930 IVIGSAFGERFPYV
+930 TIVIGSAFGERFPYV

-957 VELIKPI
+957 VELLKPI
-964 APLQNRLTPDQYRTG
+964 APLQNRLEPDQYRTG
-979 SGEIT
+979 ESRNFAIT
-984 TEQGDGFVKVTQWT
+984 TEQGDGFVKIAQITAL
-998 GTDPGDD
+998 DPDNND
-1005 GEGVALIVKN
+1005 EPWGEGVALIVKN
-1015 TGELIVG
+1015 TGELVFGKNVIPHKEV
-1022 VNAMPEK
+1022 
-1029 VSSGGGYLYGY
+1029 SGGSLVYGY

>member
-21 VDTKTFTQPIAH
+21 VDTKTFTRPLIHDYSSVARYVVPSLEGEVERA
-33 KYTDTAYYIEPQGV
+33 YTFADRNASGEAVNIRNSQYKNIYANDSTLSITELSWMFFNPPGPPSWVSIPTRVQVLNEDGV
-47 ATDRGGSIVFNGET
+47 AQP
-61 LNAVDATAKNSDD
+61 L
-74 YFSEFVDKPSP
+74 KPSSGDIVWEIQITQ
-85 NTKYYIDQINEMR
+85 NTGNQIATCTLDIAGEYTVR
-98 VYPYRGT
+98 YETIPSSAGTHYAEYPF
-105 AYANLYVIN
+105 YVVQQ
-114 EPISIKDLIFYF
+114 
-126 HRADTAGYYY
+126 A
-136 LYAVGTT
+136 
-143 VSIKPPQGNEVAL
+143 KPKP
-156 GALAKGDGS
+156 D
-165 QAYTYTPTQKG
+165 
-176 HYQVIYR
+176 
-183 GYGGAGQIGTDQI
+183 
-196 QNLEVT
+196 
-202 YTFEVVKDIILKNRK
+202 K

-248 QNIVAPEFYFTR
+248 QDIVAPEFYFTR

-271 GYRDIQAIPKLEY
+271 GYRDIQAIPRLEW
-284 LEASEGIGVAPY
+284 LEDNAGEATPTYSAPAGY
-296 TESQDTTL
+296 TFSAPFYYERCTTL
-304 NLTFI
+304 DLKYGVWKNGSTE
-309 GAPTY
+309 Y
-314 PEYVD
+314 P
-319 VLQVKSAH
+319 
-327 WYYLI
+327 
-332 NYNTTI
+332 TTI
-338 TVTGYKTD
+338 TLFGGDDTGAIIKEIAPADNIEGFEESVTLTDDYNHYTILYEADVTD
-346 GSSTVVA
+346 GTSGIGLQAKYVVYP
-353 SVAAADNN
+353 
-361 GDLSLSVQLS
+361 GQ
-371 SEYSYY
+371 
-377 TVTYRYN
+377 
-384 GAVGTATRTYTVKYL
+384 
-399 ESGLRLITFD
+399 SGLRLITFD

-477 LAVTDNTIIIET
+477 LAVTDNTVIIET

-500 LFYKGDSTLAVSKD
+500 LFYTGDGTSTVSKD

-584 GKEFNAATQ
+584 GKEFDSATQ
-593 KVIDFM
+593 KVVDFM

-664 TGDAGSI
+664 TGDNGSI

-747 VDPDADKAIISAD
+747 IDPDADKAIISAD
-760 LVESFIQ
+760 LVDSFIQ

-788 DDGNGEQVGDA
+788 DDGSGEQVGDA

-826 DQVIYKDSTDTNSVS
+826 DQVIYKNDNTNSVS

-859 IGFLGGVIP
+859 IGFLGGEIP
-868 WSSASSREWTEY
+868 WEPTSHGWVEY
-880 RTVGRA
+880 RKVGRA
-886 LPEMD
+886 LPEID

-896 DKTPLFAEVLN
+896 DETPLFADVLN

-920 QVHFRTDNSS
+920 QIHFRTGDST
-930 IVIGSAFGERFPYV
+930 IIIGSAFGERFPYV

-957 VELIKPI
+957 VELLKPI
-964 APLQNRLTPDQYRTG
+964 APLQNRLAPDQYRTG
-979 SGEIT
+979 ESRNFAIEI
-984 TEQGDGFVKVTQWT
+984 EQGDGFVKVAQITAL
-998 GTDPGDD
+998 DPDNNNEPWGD
-1005 GEGVALIVKN
+1005 GVALIVKN
-1015 TGELIVG
+1015 TGELVVG
-1022 VNAMPEK
+1022 KNSIPHKEV
-1029 VSSGGGYLYGY
+1029 SGGSLVYGY

>member
-21 VDTKTFTQPIAH
+21 VDTKTFTRPLFH
-33 KYTDTAYYIEPQGV
+33 DYTTSAGYANVASNNANVFPLTTNYKAVSGAGDFPVYAYYGKQKFGIPEDP
-47 ATDRGGSIVFNGET
+47 SSYSPCET
-61 LNAVDATAKNSDD
+61 TITIKDGNAVIYTFVLGLDEKGQQKYQDGTQIAT
-74 YFSEFVDKPSP
+74 
-85 NTKYYIDQINEMR
+85 TQ
-98 VYPYRGT
+98 
-105 AYANLYVIN
+105 
-114 EPISIKDLIFYF
+114 
-126 HRADTAGYYY
+126 
-136 LYAVGTT
+136 
-143 VSIKPPQGNEVAL
+143 VSIRQEITVEY
-156 GALAKGDGS
+156 S
-165 QAYTYTPTQKG
+165 YTYEYPSGPQEMGNTVGP
-176 HYQVIYR
+176 I
-183 GYGGAGQIGTDQI
+183 QIVNNI
-196 QNLEVT
+196 KPKPN
-202 YTFEVVKDIILKNRK
+202 K

-271 GYRDIQAIPKLEY
+271 GYRDIQAIPRLEW
-284 LEASEGIGVAPY
+284 LDAPDGVAPY
-296 TESQDTTL
+296 TESIDTTP

-309 GAPTY
+309 GGPTY
-314 PEYVD
+314 PEYTD

-332 NYNTTI
+332 DYNTTI

-346 GSSTVVA
+346 GSSAVVA
-353 SVAAADNN
+353 SVAAAGNN
-361 GDLSLSVQLS
+361 DDLSLRVQLS
-371 SEYSYY
+371 SKYSYY
-377 TVTYRYN
+377 TVAYRYS
-384 GAVGTATRTYTVKYL
+384 GVVGTATRTYTVKYF
-399 ESGLRLITFD
+399 ETGLRLITFD

-421 ATATDP
+421 ATKSDP
-427 YGNLIT
+427 YGDLIT

-500 LFYKGDSTLAVSKD
+500 LFYKGDGTLSVSKD

-558 PEVFDFLGIAQEAQ
+558 PEVFDFLGISQEAQ

-584 GKEFNAATQ
+584 GKEFNSATQ

-641 LGDNMKFMLLQKG
+641 FGDNMKFMLLQKG

-664 TGDAGSI
+664 TGVTYRLTGDAYRLIGDTGSI

-747 VDPDADKAIISAD
+747 VDPDADRAIISAD
-760 LVESFIQ
+760 LVESFIK

-788 DDGNGEQVGDA
+788 DDGNGEQIGDA

-826 DQVIYKDSTDTNSVS
+826 DQVIYKDDSNTNSVS

-859 IGFLGGVIP
+859 IGFLGGGIP
-868 WSSASSREWTEY
+868 WAESIDKAEDRPNWSDY
-880 RTVGRA
+880 LQVGRA
-886 LPEMD
+886 LPEM
-891 PTLND
+891 ND
-896 DKTPLFAEVLN
+896 SLDDETPLFADVLN

-920 QVHFRTDNSS
+920 QIHFRTDGAIN
-930 IVIGSAFGERFPYV
+930 IAIGSAFGERFPYV

-964 APLQNRLTPDQYRTG
+964 APLQNRLAPDQYRTG
-979 SGEIT
+979 SGEIK
-984 TEQGDGFVKVTQWT
+984 TEKDDSFVKVTQWT
-998 GTDPGDD
+998 GLDPGNN
-1005 GEGVALIVKN
+1005 GEGIALIVKN

-1022 VNAMPEK
+1022 VNAMPERK
-1029 VSSGGGYLYGY
+1029 SLEDGYLYGY

>member
-21 VDTKTFTQPIAH
+21 VDTKTFTRPLIHDYSSVARYVVPSIEGELVNNYRFADRNASGEAVNIRNSQYKNIYANDSALPITELSWMFADPPGPPGWISIP
-33 KYTDTAYYIEPQGV
+33 TRVQVLNEDGV
-47 ATDRGGSIVFNGET
+47 AQSLKTSSGAVVTEIQITQNTGNQIATCTLDIAGEYTVRYETIPSSAGTHYAEYPFYVVQQAKPKPDKSITG
-61 LNAVDATAKNSDD
+61 
-74 YFSEFVDKPSP
+74 
-85 NTKYYIDQINEMR
+85 
-98 VYPYRGT
+98 
-105 AYANLYVIN
+105 
-114 EPISIKDLIFYF
+114 
-126 HRADTAGYYY
+126 
-136 LYAVGTT
+136 
-143 VSIKPPQGNEVAL
+143 
-156 GALAKGDGS
+156 
-165 QAYTYTPTQKG
+165 
-176 HYQVIYR
+176 
-183 GYGGAGQIGTDQI
+183 
-196 QNLEVT
+196 
-202 YTFEVVKDIILKNRK
+202 
-217 TITEVIN
+217 VIN

-236 HYVLDPVYAEKW
+236 YYVLDPVYAKKW
-248 QNIVAPEFYFTR
+248 QKIVAPEFYFTR

-271 GYRDIQAIPKLEY
+271 GYRDIQAIPRLEWY
-284 LEASEGIGVAPY
+284 DGIR
-296 TESQDTTL
+296 
-304 NLTFI
+304 LTANDEV
-309 GAPTY
+309 G
-314 PEYVD
+314 
-319 VLQVKSAH
+319 
-327 WYYLI
+327 
-332 NYNTTI
+332 
-338 TVTGYKTD
+338 TGGGLGD
-346 GSSTVVA
+346 GSSISAVAIYSSSQGYTDTVKVK
-353 SVAAADNN
+353 DCRFW
-361 GDLSLSVQLS
+361 
-371 SEYSYY
+371 
-377 TVTYRYN
+377 T
-384 GAVGTATRTYTVKYL
+384 GAVNAPVWLNTAITVSREKNGETEQLYAVTKTGAPSGTVYSAPYDGGKIIVEYKYNALIPSNDRTVEYTFENV
-399 ESGLRLITFD
+399 GLRLITFD

-421 ATATDP
+421 ATTSDP

-448 SYADNVIDNSVNG
+448 SYADNVIDSSVNG

-500 LFYKGDSTLAVSKD
+500 LFYKDNLIVSTKD

-572 ETAAVKVYEAVS
+572 ETAAIKVYEAVS
-584 GKEFNAATQ
+584 GKEFDSATQ

-664 TGDAGSI
+664 TGDNGSI

-733 LRQLNASYEYRIGK
+733 LRQLNASYEYRIGR

-760 LVESFIQ
+760 LVESFIK

-780 AIVKMYTE
+780 AVVKMYTE
-788 DDGNGEQVGDA
+788 DYGNGEQIGDT

-813 SLHFEMT
+813 SLHFEMA

-826 DQVIYKDSTDTNSVS
+826 NQVIYKDGNINNVS

-859 IGFLGGVIP
+859 IGFLGGEIP
-868 WSSASSREWTEY
+868 WGSTLHSWANY
-880 RTVGRA
+880 RKVGRA

-896 DKTPLFAEVLN
+896 DKTPLFADVLN

-920 QVHFRTDNSS
+920 QIHFRTDDST
-930 IVIGSAFGERFPYV
+930 IIIGSAFGERFPYV

-964 APLQNRLTPDQYRTG
+964 APLQNRLAPDQYRTG
-979 SGEIT
+979 SGVIE

-998 GTDPGDD
+998 GFDPGDD

-1022 VNAMPEK
+1022 ANAMPER

>member
-21 VDTKTFTQPIAH
+21 VDTKTFTRPLIHDYSSVARYVVPSLEGEVVRAYTFADRNANGEAVNIRNSQYKNIYANDSTLPITELSWMFFDPPGPPSWVSIPTRVQVLSEA
-33 KYTDTAYYIEPQGV
+33 GV
-47 ATDRGGSIVFNGET
+47 AQPLKTSSGAVVTEIQITQNTGNQIATCTLDIAGEYT
-61 LNAVDATAKNSDD
+61 VRYETI
-74 YFSEFVDKPSP
+74 PS
-85 NTKYYIDQINEMR
+85 
-98 VYPYRGT
+98 
-105 AYANLYVIN
+105 
-114 EPISIKDLIFYF
+114 
-126 HRADTAGYYY
+126 TAGTH
-136 LYAVGTT
+136 YAEYPFYV
-143 VSIKPPQGNEVAL
+143 VQQAKPKPN
-156 GALAKGDGS
+156 
-165 QAYTYTPTQKG
+165 
-176 HYQVIYR
+176 
-183 GYGGAGQIGTDQI
+183 
-196 QNLEVT
+196 
-202 YTFEVVKDIILKNRK
+202 K

-236 HYVLDPVYAEKW
+236 YYVLDPVYAEKW

-296 TESQDTTL
+296 TESIDTTPS
-304 NLTFI
+304 LTFL
-309 GAPTY
+309 GGPTY
-314 PEYVD
+314 PEYVN

-346 GSSTVVA
+346 GSSAVVA

-361 GDLSLSVQLS
+361 DDLSLRVQLS

-377 TVTYRYN
+377 TVAYKYS
-384 GAVGTATRTYTVKYL
+384 GIVGTATRTYTVKYI

-421 ATATDP
+421 ATTSDP
-427 YGNLIT
+427 YGDLIT

-489 SMPIYSVQKVE
+489 SMPIYSIQKVE
-500 LFYKGDSTLAVSKD
+500 LFYNGDGTSAVSKD

-558 PEVFDFLGIAQEAQ
+558 PEVFDFLGISQEAQ
-572 ETAAVKVYEAVS
+572 ETAAIKVYEAVS
-584 GKEFNAATQ
+584 GKEFDSATQ

-654 NRLKVVTYRL
+654 NRLKVITYRL
-664 TGDAGSI
+664 TGDNGSI

-747 VDPDADKAIISAD
+747 VDPDADKAIISAG
-760 LVESFIQ
+760 LVESFIR
-767 GTTPTNT
+767 GATPTTTN
-774 DNRVAQ
+774 NRVAQ
-780 AIVKMYTE
+780 AVVKMYTE
-788 DDGNGEQVGDA
+788 DDGNGEQIGDA

-826 DQVIYKDSTDTNSVS
+826 DQVIYKDDSDANSVS

-859 IGFLGGVIP
+859 IGFLGGEIP
-868 WSSASSREWTEY
+868 WSALAPGGWSSY
-880 RTVGRA
+880 RKVGRA

-891 PTLND
+891 ASLND
-896 DKTPLFAEVLN
+896 DKTPLFADVLN

-920 QVHFRTDNSS
+920 QIHFRTDNSS

-944 NAHIGTDDEELEW
+944 NAHIGTDDEGLEW

-979 SGEIT
+979 SGTIT

-998 GTDPGDD
+998 GLDTGDD
-1005 GEGVALIVKN
+1005 GEGIALIVKS
-1015 TGELIVG
+1015 TGELVVG
-1022 VNAMPEK
+1022 FNAMPER

>member
-21 VDTKTFTQPIAH
+21 VDTKTFTQPKTH
-33 KYTDTAYYIEPQGV
+33 VYTDTAYYISPANASAGMFALYAESGHNPPVSTASSV
-47 ATDRGGSIVFNGET
+47 A
-61 LNAVDATAKNSDD
+61 
-74 YFSEFVDKPSP
+74 
-85 NTKYYIDQINEMR
+85 YIN
-98 VYPYRGT
+98 V
-105 AYANLYVIN
+105 
-114 EPISIKDLIFYF
+114 
-126 HRADTAGYYY
+126 
-136 LYAVGTT
+136 YAVGATLQIKELCHWFVLNTSMQPSRDTITVIAPDGTT
-143 VSIKPPQGNEVAL
+143 VYTGTSIATTGDTIGTVAL
-156 GALAKGDGS
+156 LQRGEYEVRYTGDPNVDGVV
-165 QAYTYTPTQKG
+165 A
-176 HYQVIYR
+176 
-183 GYGGAGQIGTDQI
+183 
-196 QNLEVT
+196 T
-202 YTFEVVKDIILKNRK
+202 YTFSVVEDIVLKPRK

-271 GYRDIQAIPKLEY
+271 GYRDIQAIPRLEWM
-284 LEASEGIGVAPY
+284 EESEGIGVAPY

-314 PEYVD
+314 PEYVN

-361 GDLSLSVQLS
+361 DDLSLNVQLS

-377 TVTYRYN
+377 TVAYRYN

-409 DLNVE
+409 DLNIE

-421 ATATDP
+421 ATTAAP

-500 LFYKGDSTLAVSKD
+500 LFYKGDGILAVSKD

-584 GKEFNAATQ
+584 GKEFDAATQ

-747 VDPDADKAIISAD
+747 IDPDADKAIISAD

-788 DDGNGEQVGDA
+788 DDGNGEQIGDA

-826 DQVIYKDSTDTNSVS
+826 DQVIYKNDNTNNVS

-848 GDEYGEFISMT
+848 GDEYGEFISMA
-859 IGFLGGVIP
+859 IGFLGGEIP
-868 WSSASSREWTEY
+868 WAPTSHGWVEY
-880 RTVGRA
+880 RKVGRA

-891 PTLND
+891 ATLDD
-896 DKTPLFAEVLN
+896 DKTPLFADVLN

-944 NAHIGTDDEELEW
+944 NAHIGTDDEELAW
-957 VELIKPI
+957 VYLPDEI
-964 APLQNRLTPDQYRTG
+964 APLQNRVSTNGTVFTPTV
-979 SGEIT
+979 T
-984 TEQGDGFVKVTQWT
+984 ATEN
-998 GTDPGDD
+998 
-1005 GEGVALIVKN
+1005 GVAVTANTSGNAKSWAFIVKT
-1015 TGELIVG
+1015 TGELLVG
-1022 VNAMPEK
+1022 IN
-1029 VSSGGGYLYGY
+1029 GN
-1040 FFGDNFCFPTK
+1040 FGQAINFPTK

>member
-21 VDTKTFTQPIAH
+21 VDTKTFTRPLFH
-33 KYTDTAYYIEPQGV
+33 DYTTSAGYANVSSNNANVFPLTTNYKAVSGAGDFPVYAYYGKQKFGIPEDP
-47 ATDRGGSIVFNGET
+47 SSYSPCET
-61 LNAVDATAKNSDD
+61 TITIKDGNAVIYTFVLELDERGQQKYQDGTQIAT
-74 YFSEFVDKPSP
+74 
-85 NTKYYIDQINEMR
+85 TQ
-98 VYPYRGT
+98 
-105 AYANLYVIN
+105 
-114 EPISIKDLIFYF
+114 
-126 HRADTAGYYY
+126 
-136 LYAVGTT
+136 
-143 VSIKPPQGNEVAL
+143 VSIRQEITVEY
-156 GALAKGDGS
+156 S
-165 QAYTYTPTQKG
+165 YTYEYPSGPQEMGNTVGP
-176 HYQVIYR
+176 I
-183 GYGGAGQIGTDQI
+183 QIVNNI
-196 QNLEVT
+196 APKPN
-202 YTFEVVKDIILKNRK
+202 K

-236 HYVLDPVYAEKW
+236 YYVLDPVYAEKW

-271 GYRDIQAIPKLEY
+271 GYRDIQAIPRLEY

-304 NLTFI
+304 NLTFL

-314 PEYVD
+314 PEYVN

-346 GSSTVVA
+346 GSSAVVA

-361 GDLSLSVQLS
+361 DDLSLSVQLS
-371 SEYSYY
+371 NEYSYY
-377 TVTYRYN
+377 TVAYKYD
-384 GAVGTATRTYTVKYL
+384 GAVGTATRTYTVRYI

-409 DLNVE
+409 DLNDE

-421 ATATDP
+421 ATTSDP

-489 SMPIYSVQKVE
+489 SMPIYSIQKVE
-500 LFYKGDSTLAVSKD
+500 LFYKGDGFLSVVSKD

-558 PEVFDFLGIAQEAQ
+558 PEVFDFLGISQEAQ
-572 ETAAVKVYEAVS
+572 ETAAIKVYEAVS
-584 GKEFNAATQ
+584 GKEFDSATQ
-593 KVIDFM
+593 KVVDFM

-654 NRLKVVTYRL
+654 NRLKVITYRL
-664 TGDAGSI
+664 TGDNGSI

-747 VDPDADKAIISAD
+747 IDPDADKAIISANRI
-760 LVESFIQ
+760 ESFIK
-767 GTTPTNT
+767 GTTPTTTN
-774 DNRVAQ
+774 NRVAQ

-788 DDGNGEQVGDA
+788 DDGNGEQIGDA

-826 DQVIYKDSTDTNSVS
+826 DQVIYKDGNINNVS

-859 IGFLGGVIP
+859 IGFLGGEIP
-868 WSSASSREWTEY
+868 WGSTLHSWSSY

-891 PTLND
+891 PTLDD
-896 DKTPLFAEVLN
+896 DKTPLFADVLN

-920 QVHFRTDNSS
+920 QIHFRTDDST
-930 IVIGSAFGERFPYV
+930 IIIGSAFGERFPYV

-964 APLQNRLTPDQYRTG
+964 APLQNRLSPDQYRTG
-979 SGEIT
+979 SGVIE

-998 GTDPGDD
+998 GFDPGDD

-1022 VNAMPEK
+1022 VNAMPER
-1029 VSSGGGYLYGY
+1029 VSSESGYLYGY

>member
-21 VDTKTFTQPIAH
+21 VDTKTFTRPLFH
-33 KYTDTAYYIEPQGV
+33 DYTTSAGYANVSSNNANVFPLTTNYKAVSGAGDFPVYAYYGKQKFGIPEDPSSYSPCETTITIKDGNAVIYTIVLGLDEKGQQKYQDGTQIATTQVSIRQEITVEYSYTYEYPSGPQEMGNTVGPIQIVNNIEP
-47 ATDRGGSIVFNGET
+47 
-61 LNAVDATAKNSDD
+61 
-74 YFSEFVDKPSP
+74 KP
-85 NTKYYIDQINEMR
+85 N
-98 VYPYRGT
+98 
-105 AYANLYVIN
+105 
-114 EPISIKDLIFYF
+114 
-126 HRADTAGYYY
+126 
-136 LYAVGTT
+136 
-143 VSIKPPQGNEVAL
+143 
-156 GALAKGDGS
+156 
-165 QAYTYTPTQKG
+165 
-176 HYQVIYR
+176 
-183 GYGGAGQIGTDQI
+183 
-196 QNLEVT
+196 
-202 YTFEVVKDIILKNRK
+202 K

-236 HYVLDPVYAEKW
+236 YYVLDPTYAEKW

-271 GYRDIQAIPKLEY
+271 GYRDIQAIPRLEY

-304 NLTFI
+304 NLTFL

-314 PEYVD
+314 PEYVN

-361 GDLSLSVQLS
+361 DDLSLRVQLS
-371 SEYSYY
+371 SKYSYY
-377 TVTYRYN
+377 TVTYKYD
-384 GAVGTATRTYTVKYL
+384 GAVGTATRTYTVRYI

-409 DLNVE
+409 DLNDE

-421 ATATDP
+421 AETSDP

-448 SYADNVIDNSVNG
+448 SYADNIIDNSVNG

-477 LAVTDNTIIIET
+477 LAVTDNTVIIET

-500 LFYKGDSTLAVSKD
+500 LFYKDNLIVPTKD

-558 PEVFDFLGIAQEAQ
+558 PEVFDFLGISQEAQ

-584 GKEFNAATQ
+584 GKEFDSATQ
-593 KVIDFM
+593 KIIDFA

-628 YYNQSANTLDAKN
+628 HYNQSANTLDAKN
-641 LGDNMKFMLLQKG
+641 FGDNMKFMLLQKG

-664 TGDAGSI
+664 TGDDGSI
-671 LEQIPKIGQT
+671 LEQMPKIGQT

-747 VDPDADKAIISAD
+747 IDPNADKAIISAD
-760 LVESFIQ
+760 LVESFIK
-767 GTTPTNT
+767 GTTPTTTN
-774 DNRVAQ
+774 NRVAQ

-813 SLHFEMT
+813 SLHFEMK

-826 DQVIYKDSTDTNSVS
+826 DQVIYKDDSNTNSVS

-859 IGFLGGVIP
+859 IGFLGGEIP
-868 WSSASSREWTEY
+868 WSALSNEGWSSY
-880 RTVGRA
+880 RRAGRA
-886 LPEMD
+886 LPEID

-896 DKTPLFAEVLN
+896 DETPLFADVLN

-920 QVHFRTDNSS
+920 QIHFRTDNST
-930 IVIGSAFGERFPYV
+930 IIIGSAFGERFPYV

-957 VELIKPI
+957 VELLKPI
-964 APLQNRLTPDQYRTG
+964 APLQNRLAPDQYRTG
-979 SGEIT
+979 SGTIA

-998 GTDPGDD
+998 GLDTGDD
-1005 GEGVALIVKN
+1005 GEGIALIVKN
-1015 TGELIVG
+1015 TGELVVG
-1022 VNAMPEK
+1022 KNGIPQRVT
-1029 VSSGGGYLYGY
+1029 SGGGYLYGY

>member
-21 VDTKTFTQPIAH
+21 VDTKTFTRPLIHDYSSVARYVVPSIEGELVNN
-33 KYTDTAYYIEPQGV
+33 YTFA
-47 ATDRGGSIVFNGET
+47 DRNASGE
-61 LNAVDATAKNSDD
+61 AVNIRNSQYKN
-74 YFSEFVDKPSP
+74 
-85 NTKYYIDQINEMR
+85 I
-98 VYPYRGT
+98 
-105 AYANLYVIN
+105 YANDSTLPIT
-114 EPISIKDLIFYF
+114 ELSWMFADPPGPPGWISIPTRVQVLDEDGVVQPLKTSSGDVVWEIQITQNTGNQIATCTLDIAGEYTV
-126 HRADTAGYYY
+126 RYKTIPSTAGTH
-136 LYAVGTT
+136 YAEYPFYV
-143 VSIKPPQGNEVAL
+143 VQQAKPKPDKSI
-156 GALAKGDGS
+156 
-165 QAYTYTPTQKG
+165 
-176 HYQVIYR
+176 
-183 GYGGAGQIGTDQI
+183 TD
-196 QNLEVT
+196 
-202 YTFEVVKDIILKNRK
+202 
-217 TITEVIN
+217 VIN

-236 HYVLDPVYAEKW
+236 YYVLDPVYAEKW
-248 QNIVAPEFYFTR
+248 ADIVAPEFYFTR

-271 GYRDIQAIPKLEY
+271 GYRDIQAIPRLEWTDDNAG
-284 LEASEGIGVAPY
+284 EA
-296 TESQDTTL
+296 T
-304 NLTFI
+304 
-309 GAPTY
+309 PTY
-314 PEYVD
+314 SAPEGYTFT
-319 VLQVKSAH
+319 APF
-327 WYYLI
+327 YYERCATLDLKYGVWK
-332 NYNTTI
+332 NGSTEYPTTI
-338 TVTGYKTD
+338 TLFGGDDTGTSIKD
-346 GSSTVVA
+346 IVP
-353 SVAAADNN
+353 ADNIE
-361 GDLSLSVQLS
+361 GFEESVTLTDD
-371 SEYSYY
+371 YNHY
-377 TVTYRYN
+377 TILYEAD
-384 GAVGTATRTYTVKYL
+384 GADGAYMQAKYVVYPGQ
-399 ESGLRLITFD
+399 SGLRLITFD

-427 YGNLIT
+427 YGDLIT

-489 SMPIYSVQKVE
+489 SMPIYSIQKVE
-500 LFYKGDSTLAVSKD
+500 LFYKGDGFLSVVSKD

-558 PEVFDFLGIAQEAQ
+558 PEVFDFLGISQEAQ
-572 ETAAVKVYEAVS
+572 ETAAIKVYEAVS
-584 GKEFNAATQ
+584 GKEFDSATQ
-593 KVIDFM
+593 KVIDFI

-654 NRLKVVTYRL
+654 NRLKVITYRL
-664 TGDAGSI
+664 TGDNGSI

-747 VDPDADKAIISAD
+747 IDPDADKAIISANRI
-760 LVESFIQ
+760 ESFIK
-767 GTTPTNT
+767 GTTPTTTN
-774 DNRVAQ
+774 NRVAQ

-788 DDGNGEQVGDA
+788 DDGNGEQIGDA

-826 DQVIYKDSTDTNSVS
+826 DQVIYKDGNINNVS

-859 IGFLGGVIP
+859 IGFLGGEIP
-868 WSSASSREWTEY
+868 WGATLHSWSSY

-891 PTLND
+891 PTLDD
-896 DKTPLFAEVLN
+896 DKTPLFADVLN

-920 QVHFRTDNSS
+920 QIHFRTDDST
-930 IVIGSAFGERFPYV
+930 IIIGSAFGERFPYV

-964 APLQNRLTPDQYRTG
+964 APLQNRLSPDQYRTG
-979 SGEIT
+979 SGVIE

-998 GTDPGDD
+998 GFDPGDD

-1022 VNAMPEK
+1022 VNAMPER
-1029 VSSGGGYLYGY
+1029 VSSESGYLYGY

>member
-21 VDTKTFTQPIAH
+21 VDTKTFTRPLIHDYSSVAR
-33 KYTDTAYYIEPQGV
+33 YVVPSIE
-47 ATDRGGSIVFNGET
+47 GE
-61 LNAVDATAKNSDD
+61 D
-74 YFSEFVDKPSP
+74 
-85 NTKYYIDQINEMR
+85 IN
-98 VYPYRGT
+98 
-105 AYANLYVIN
+105 
-114 EPISIKDLIFYF
+114 
-126 HRADTAGYYY
+126 
-136 LYAVGTT
+136 
-143 VSIKPPQGNEVAL
+143 
-156 GALAKGDGS
+156 
-165 QAYTYTPTQKG
+165 
-176 HYQVIYR
+176 
-183 GYGGAGQIGTDQI
+183 
-196 QNLEVT
+196 T
-202 YTFEVVKDIILKNRK
+202 YTFADKNTSGETIDIRDEQYKSIYANDSILSITELSWLFGPSEPSPWGSIPTRVRVLSEDDVAQPLKTPSGDVVWEIQITQNTGNQIATCTLDIAGEYTVRYETIPSSAGTHYAEYPFYVVQQAKPKPDK

-271 GYRDIQAIPKLEY
+271 GYRDIQAIPRLEW
-284 LEASEGIGVAPY
+284 LDPPDGVAPY
-296 TESQDTTL
+296 TESIDTTP

-309 GAPTY
+309 GGPTY
-314 PEYVD
+314 PEYTD

-346 GSSTVVA
+346 GSSAVVA

-361 GDLSLSVQLS
+361 DDLSLRVQLS
-371 SEYSYY
+371 SKYSYY
-377 TVTYRYN
+377 TVAYKYS
-384 GAVGTATRTYTVKYL
+384 GIVGTATRTYTVKYF
-399 ESGLRLITFD
+399 ETGLRRITFD

-414 SEWTPPG
+414 SKWTPPG
-421 ATATDP
+421 ATKSDP
-427 YGNLIT
+427 YGDLIT

-489 SMPIYSVQKVE
+489 SMPIYSIQKVE
-500 LFYKGDSTLAVSKD
+500 LFYKGDSTVAVSKD

-558 PEVFDFLGIAQEAQ
+558 PEVFDFLGISQEAQ
-572 ETAAVKVYEAVS
+572 EIAAIKVYEAVS
-584 GKEFNAATQ
+584 GKAFDAATQ

-641 LGDNMKFMLLQKG
+641 FGDNMKFMLLQKG

-664 TGDAGSI
+664 TGDDGSI

-747 VDPDADKAIISAD
+747 VDPDADKAIIFAD
-760 LVESFIQ
+760 LVESFIK

-774 DNRVAQ
+774 DSRVAQ

-788 DDGNGEQVGDA
+788 DDGNGEQIGES

-826 DQVIYKDSTDTNSVS
+826 DQVIYKDDSNTNSVS

-859 IGFLGGVIP
+859 IGFLGGEIP
-868 WSSASSREWTEY
+868 WSPTTHGWTEY
-880 RTVGRA
+880 RKVGRA

-891 PTLND
+891 ATLND
-896 DKTPLFAEVLN
+896 DETPLFADVLN

-920 QVHFRTDNSS
+920 QIHFRTDDST
-930 IVIGSAFGERFPYV
+930 IIIGSAFGERFPYV
-944 NAHIGTDDEELEW
+944 NAHIGTDDEELAW
-957 VELIKPI
+957 VYLPDEI
-964 APLQNRLTPDQYRTG
+964 APLQNRVSTNGTVFTPTV
-979 SGEIT
+979 T
-984 TEQGDGFVKVTQWT
+984 ATEN
-998 GTDPGDD
+998 
-1005 GEGVALIVKN
+1005 GVAVTANASGNAKSWAFIVKT
-1015 TGELIVG
+1015 TGELLVG
-1022 VNAMPEK
+1022 IN
-1029 VSSGGGYLYGY
+1029 GN
-1040 FFGDNFCFPTK
+1040 FGQAINFPTK

>member
-21 VDTKTFTQPIAH
+21 VDTKTFTRPLIHDYSSVARYVVPSLEGEVERA
-33 KYTDTAYYIEPQGV
+33 YTFADRNASGEAVNIRNSQYKNIYANDSTLSITELSWMFFDPPGPPSWVSIPTRVQVLSEAGV
-47 ATDRGGSIVFNGET
+47 AQPLKTSSGAVVWEIQITQNTGNQIATCTLDIAGEYT
-61 LNAVDATAKNSDD
+61 VRYETI
-74 YFSEFVDKPSP
+74 PS
-85 NTKYYIDQINEMR
+85 
-98 VYPYRGT
+98 
-105 AYANLYVIN
+105 
-114 EPISIKDLIFYF
+114 
-126 HRADTAGYYY
+126 TAGTH
-136 LYAVGTT
+136 YAEYPFYV
-143 VSIKPPQGNEVAL
+143 VQQAKPKP
-156 GALAKGDGS
+156 D
-165 QAYTYTPTQKG
+165 
-176 HYQVIYR
+176 
-183 GYGGAGQIGTDQI
+183 
-196 QNLEVT
+196 
-202 YTFEVVKDIILKNRK
+202 K

-236 HYVLDPVYAEKW
+236 HYVLDPVYAKKW
-248 QNIVAPEFYFTR
+248 RKIVAPEFFFTR

-265 VLLQIG
+265 ALLTIG
-271 GYRDIQAIPKLEY
+271 GYRDIQAIPRLKWTNGVIATNIIGGSFAEQLGY
-284 LEASEGIGVAPY
+284 EASGVEVDSYDKIY
-296 TESQDTTL
+296 TGEYRDGVSVKKCAFWRQSISGTKRYQE
-304 NLTFI
+304 
-309 GAPTY
+309 TY
-314 PEYVD
+314 VYVWRGST
-319 VLQVKSAH
+319 VLYSG
-327 WYYLI
+327 
-332 NYNTTI
+332 
-338 TVTGYKTD
+338 TVRTRDDPD
-346 GSSTVVA
+346 GSEMYNAQFENESDTLLIA
-353 SVAAADNN
+353 YAYNSGSNHYE
-361 GDLSLSVQLS
+361 VQ
-371 SEYSYY
+371 Y
-377 TVTYRYN
+377 TVTS
-384 GAVGTATRTYTVKYL
+384 A
-399 ESGLRLITFD
+399 GLRLITFD

-421 ATATDP
+421 ATTSDP

-500 LFYKGDSTLAVSKD
+500 LFYKGDGTSAVSRD

-558 PEVFDFLGIAQEAQ
+558 PEVFDFLGISQAAQ
-572 ETAAVKVYEAVS
+572 ETAAIKVYEAVS
-584 GKEFNAATQ
+584 GKEFDSATQ

-664 TGDAGSI
+664 TGDTGSV

-760 LVESFIQ
+760 LIESFIK

-788 DDGNGEQVGDA
+788 DDGNGEQIGDA

-859 IGFLGGVIP
+859 IGFLGGEIP
-868 WSSASSREWTEY
+868 WAATEPDWTNY
-880 RTVGRA
+880 RTVGRT

-891 PTLND
+891 ASLND
-896 DKTPLFAEVLN
+896 DETPLFADVLN

-920 QVHFRTDNSS
+920 QIHFRTDNSS

-944 NAHIGTDDEELEW
+944 NAHIGTDDEKLEW
-957 VELIKPI
+957 VELTKPI
-964 APLQNRLTPDQYRTG
+964 APLQNRLTPDQYRASRG
-979 SGEIT
+979 FDIE
-984 TEQGDGFVKVTQWT
+984 TEPGDGFVKIAQITAL
-998 GTDPGDD
+998 DPDISGDPWGD
-1005 GEGVALIVKN
+1005 GVALIVKN
-1015 TGELIVG
+1015 TGELVFG
-1022 VNAMPEK
+1022 VNAIPHK
-1029 VSSGGGYLYGY
+1029 KWTDGTPIYGY

>member
-1 MLFNQRIGLIEAT
+1 MLFNQRIGFIEPT

-21 VDTKTFTQPIAH
+21 VDTKTFTQPNAH
-33 KYTDTAYYIEPQGV
+33 LYTDTAYYISPTLANSPDGTYKAWFASIANDTSLRESLYKSVYNDSFPIYALCFYNLSTGSSSASWDEQPTTIKVESPSGV
-47 ATDRGGSIVFNGET
+47 QTVITTNNQANTGAVLQTYNVNG
-61 LNAVDATAKNSDD
+61 NYGQWK
-74 YFSEFVDKPSP
+74 
-85 NTKYYIDQINEMR
+85 
-98 VYPYRGT
+98 
-105 AYANLYVIN
+105 
-114 EPISIKDLIFYF
+114 
-126 HRADTAGYYY
+126 
-136 LYAVGTT
+136 
-143 VSIKPPQGNEVAL
+143 
-156 GALAKGDGS
+156 
-165 QAYTYTPTQKG
+165 
-176 HYQVIYR
+176 VIY
-183 GYGGAGQIGTDQI
+183 TDNNYTEDI
-196 QNLEVT
+196 PTAT
-202 YTFEVVKDIILKNRK
+202 YTFSVPKNKIKKPRK

-236 HYVLDPVYAEKW
+236 YYVLDPVYAKKW

-271 GYRDIQAIPKLEY
+271 GYRDIQAIPRLEWY
-284 LEASEGIGVAPY
+284 NVQPYGEAE
-296 TESQDTTL
+296 L
-304 NLTFI
+304 
-309 GAPTY
+309 TY
-314 PEYVD
+314 PSSAEGYSFTAPSYYANVKTLD
-319 VLQVKSAH
+319 LQYGVWQSGSTA
-327 WYYLI
+327 LD
-332 NYNTTI
+332 TTI
-338 TVTGYKTD
+338 TVFGGD
-346 GSSTVVA
+346 DAAGNVVKEVSA
-353 SVAAADNN
+353 AENVEGLSESVELTTQYGFYTILYEADSPGGQLLQAKYIVYPLQY
-361 GDLSLSVQLS
+361 GD
-371 SEYSYY
+371 
-377 TVTYRYN
+377 
-384 GAVGTATRTYTVKYL
+384 
-399 ESGLRLITFD
+399 GLRLITFD
-409 DLNVE
+409 DLNDE

-421 ATATDP
+421 AETTDP

-448 SYADNVIDNSVNG
+448 SYADNIIDNSVNG

-500 LFYKGDSTLAVSKD
+500 LFYKDNLIVPTKD

-584 GKEFNAATQ
+584 GKEFDSATQ

-641 LGDNMKFMLLQKG
+641 FGDNMKFMLLQKG

-664 TGDAGSI
+664 TGDDGSI
-671 LEQIPKIGQT
+671 LEQIPRTGQT

-747 VDPDADKAIISAD
+747 VDPNADKAIISAD
-760 LVESFIQ
+760 LVESFVK

-774 DNRVAQ
+774 NNRVAQ
-780 AIVKMYTE
+780 AVVKMYTD
-788 DDGNGEQVGDA
+788 DDGNGEQIGDA

-813 SLHFEMT
+813 SLHFEMK

-826 DQVIYKDSTDTNSVS
+826 DQVIYKDLNNSNSVS

-859 IGFLGGVIP
+859 IGFLGGEIP
-868 WSSASSREWTEY
+868 WLASSTEGWSNY
-880 RTVGRA
+880 RKVARA
-886 LPEMD
+886 LPEMNAS
-891 PTLND
+891 LD
-896 DKTPLFAEVLN
+896 DNETPLFADVLN

-920 QVHFRTDNSS
+920 QIHFRTDNSA

-944 NAHIGTDDEELEW
+944 NAHIGTDDEKLAW
-957 VELIKPI
+957 VYLPDEI
-964 APLQNRLTPDQYRTG
+964 APLQNRVSTSGTIFTP
-979 SGEIT
+979 T
-984 TEQGDGFVKVTQWT
+984 TSTSEDGVKVTASKSGNAKAW
-998 GTDPGDD
+998 
-1005 GEGVALIVKN
+1005 ALIVKN
-1015 TGELIVG
+1015 TGELLVG
-1022 VNAMPEK
+1022 IN
-1029 VSSGGGYLYGY
+1029 GN
-1040 FFGDNFCFPTK
+1040 FGQAINFPTK

>member
-61 LNAVDATAKNSDD
+61 LNAVQATAEDSDY
-74 YFSEFVDKPSP
+74 YFSEFVDKPDP
-85 NTKYYIDQINEMR
+85 NTKYYIDQINEMK

-105 AYANLYVIN
+105 AYANLYAIN

-136 LYAVGTT
+136 LYTVGTT

-156 GALAKGDGS
+156 GALTKGDGS
-165 QAYTYTPTQKG
+165 QANTYTPTQKG

-183 GYGGAGQIGTDQI
+183 GYGGIGGIGNDQI

-248 QNIVAPEFYFTR
+248 QNVVAPEFYFTR

-271 GYRDIQAIPKLEY
+271 GYRDIQAIPRLEW
-284 LEASEGIGVAPY
+284 LDDNAGEATPTYSAPAGY
-296 TESQDTTL
+296 TFAAPFYYERCTTL
-304 NLTFI
+304 DLKYGVWKNGSTE
-309 GAPTY
+309 Y
-314 PEYVD
+314 P
-319 VLQVKSAH
+319 
-327 WYYLI
+327 
-332 NYNTTI
+332 TTI
-338 TVTGYKTD
+338 TLFGGDDTGTIIKEI
-346 GSSTVVA
+346 A
-353 SVAAADNN
+353 PADNIE
-361 GDLSLSVQLS
+361 GFEESVTLTDD
-371 SEYSYY
+371 YNHY
-377 TVTYRYN
+377 TILYEAD
-384 GAVGTATRTYTVKYL
+384 GADGAYMQAKYVVYPGH
-399 ESGLRLITFD
+399 SGLRLITFD

-421 ATATDP
+421 ATTSDP
-427 YGNLIT
+427 YGDLIT

-448 SYADNVIDNSVNG
+448 SYADNIIDNSVNG

-489 SMPIYSVQKVE
+489 SMPIDSVQKVE
-500 LFYKGDSTLAVSKD
+500 LFYKGDGFLSVVSRD
-514 ITPYIFEKSEYDLLT
+514 LTPYIFKKPEYDLLT

-572 ETAAVKVYEAVS
+572 ETAAIKVYEAVS
-584 GKEFNAATQ
+584 GKEFDSATQ

-614 YRPLVGERPDWDIS
+614 YRPLIGERPDWDIS

-641 LGDNMKFMLLQKG
+641 FGDNMKFMLLQKG

-664 TGDAGSI
+664 TGDNGSV

-760 LVESFIQ
+760 LVESFIK

-774 DNRVAQ
+774 NNRVAQ
-780 AIVKMYTE
+780 AAVKMYTE
-788 DDGNGEQVGDA
+788 DDGNGEQIGDT

-826 DQVIYKDSTDTNSVS
+826 NQVIYKDGNINNVS

-859 IGFLGGVIP
+859 IGFLGGEIP
-868 WSSASSREWTEY
+868 WSILSTNGWSDY
-880 RTVGRA
+880 RKVGRA
-886 LPEMD
+886 LPEMEASLD
-891 PTLND
+891 D
-896 DKTPLFAEVLN
+896 DKTPLFADVLN

-920 QVHFRTDNSS
+920 QIHFRTDDST
-930 IVIGSAFGERFPYV
+930 IIIGSAFGERFPYV

-957 VELIKPI
+957 VELIEPI
-964 APLQNRLTPDQYRTG
+964 APLQNRLAPDQYRTG
-979 SGEIT
+979 SGVID

-998 GTDPGDD
+998 GFDPGND

-1022 VNAMPEK
+1022 VNAMPER
-1029 VSSGGGYLYGY
+1029 VSSGVGYLYGY

>member
-21 VDTKTFTQPIAH
+21 VDTKTFTQPKTH
-33 KYTDTAYYIEPQGV
+33 VYTDTSYYINPVGDPDSEAGASTSV
-47 ATDRGGSIVFNGET
+47 SYFATYVDGSTNPSTAVET
-61 LNAVDATAKNSDD
+61 NIA
-74 YFSEFVDKPSP
+74 
-85 NTKYYIDQINEMR
+85 NTS
-98 VYPYRGT
+98 
-105 AYANLYVIN
+105 YANV
-114 EPISIKDLIFYF
+114 
-126 HRADTAGYYY
+126 
-136 LYAVGTT
+136 YAVGS
-143 VSIKPPQGNEVAL
+143 VLSIKALCFWVQNTAGTNSLIQEKTTIKLTTPSGSTITIGDTYSNTGDAISQYTLANKGEYVLEYSGECGMNSDAITRSEQGA
-156 GALAKGDGS
+156 
-165 QAYTYTPTQKG
+165 
-176 HYQVIYR
+176 
-183 GYGGAGQIGTDQI
+183 
-196 QNLEVT
+196 VT
-202 YTFEVVKDIILKNRK
+202 YTFSAVEDIVLKPRK

-271 GYRDIQAIPKLEY
+271 GYRDIQAIPRLEY

-296 TESQDTTL
+296 TESIDTTPS
-304 NLTFI
+304 LTFL

-314 PEYVD
+314 PEYVN
-319 VLQVKSAH
+319 VLQVKSGH

-346 GSSTVVA
+346 GSSAVVA

-361 GDLSLSVQLS
+361 DDLSLRVQLS

-377 TVTYRYN
+377 TVAYKYS
-384 GAVGTATRTYTVKYL
+384 GIVGTATRIYTVKYI

-421 ATATDP
+421 ATTTDP
-427 YGNLIT
+427 YGDLIT

-500 LFYKGDSTLAVSKD
+500 LLYKDTLVVRTKD

-558 PEVFDFLGIAQEAQ
+558 PEVFDFLGISQEAQ
-572 ETAAVKVYEAVS
+572 EIAAIKVYEAVS
-584 GKEFNAATQ
+584 GKEFDSATQ

-641 LGDNMKFMLLQKG
+641 FGDNMKFMLLQKG

-664 TGDAGSI
+664 TGDTGSI

-747 VDPDADKAIISAD
+747 IDPDADKAIISAD
-760 LVESFIQ
+760 LIESFVK
-767 GTTPTNT
+767 GETPTNT

-780 AIVKMYTE
+780 AIVKMYTD
-788 DDGNGEQVGDA
+788 DDGNGEQIGDA

-826 DQVIYKDSTDTNSVS
+826 NQVIYKDSDNINSVS

-848 GDEYGEFISMT
+848 GDEYGEFISMA
-859 IGFLGGVIP
+859 IGFLGGEIP
-868 WSSASSREWTEY
+868 WSSLSNEGWSQY
-880 RTVGRA
+880 RKVGRT

-891 PTLND
+891 AGLNGNE
-896 DKTPLFAEVLN
+896 TPLFADVLN

-920 QVHFRTDNSS
+920 QIHFRTDDST
-930 IVIGSAFGERFPYV
+930 IIIGSAFGERFPYV
-944 NAHIGTDDEELEW
+944 NAHIGTDDEELAW
-957 VELIKPI
+957 VYLPDEI
-964 APLQNRLTPDQYRTG
+964 APLQNRVSTNGTVFTPTV
-979 SGEIT
+979 T
-984 TEQGDGFVKVTQWT
+984 ATEN
-998 GTDPGDD
+998 
-1005 GEGVALIVKN
+1005 GVAVTANASGNAKSWAFIVKT
-1015 TGELIVG
+1015 TGELLVG
-1022 VNAMPEK
+1022 IN
-1029 VSSGGGYLYGY
+1029 GN
-1040 FFGDNFCFPTK
+1040 FGQAINFPTK

>member
-21 VDTKTFTQPIAH
+21 VDTKTFTRPLFH
-33 KYTDTAYYIEPQGV
+33 DYTTSAGYATVSSNNANVFPLTTNYKAVSGAGAFPVYAYYGKQKFGIPEDPSSYSPCETTITIKDGSAVIYTFVLGLDENGQQKYQDGTQIATTQVSIRQEITVEYSYTYEYPSGPQEMGNTVGPIQIVNNIEPKPNKTV
-47 ATDRGGSIVFNGET
+47 A
-61 LNAVDATAKNSDD
+61 
-74 YFSEFVDKPSP
+74 
-85 NTKYYIDQINEMR
+85 
-98 VYPYRGT
+98 
-105 AYANLYVIN
+105 
-114 EPISIKDLIFYF
+114 
-126 HRADTAGYYY
+126 
-136 LYAVGTT
+136 
-143 VSIKPPQGNEVAL
+143 
-156 GALAKGDGS
+156 
-165 QAYTYTPTQKG
+165 
-176 HYQVIYR
+176 
-183 GYGGAGQIGTDQI
+183 
-196 QNLEVT
+196 
-202 YTFEVVKDIILKNRK
+202 
-217 TITEVIN
+217 EVIN

-271 GYRDIQAIPKLEY
+271 GYRDIQAIPRLEWM
-284 LEASEGIGVAPY
+284 EASEGIGVAPY

-361 GDLSLSVQLS
+361 DDLSLRVQLS

-409 DLNVE
+409 NLNVE

-421 ATATDP
+421 ATTTDP

-489 SMPIYSVQKVE
+489 SMPIYSIQKVE
-500 LFYKGDSTLAVSKD
+500 LFYKGDGTSTVSKD

-558 PEVFDFLGIAQEAQ
+558 PEVFDFLGISQEAQ

-584 GKEFNAATQ
+584 GKEFDSATQ

-664 TGDAGSI
+664 TGDAGSV

-747 VDPDADKAIISAD
+747 IDPDADKAIISAD
-760 LVESFIQ
+760 LIESFIK
-767 GTTPTNT
+767 GTTPTTTN
-774 DNRVAQ
+774 NRIAQ

-788 DDGNGEQVGDA
+788 DDGNGEQIGDA

-859 IGFLGGVIP
+859 IGFLGGEIP
-868 WSSASSREWTEY
+868 WEPTSHGWVEY
-880 RTVGRA
+880 RKVGRA

-896 DKTPLFAEVLN
+896 DETPLFADVLN

-920 QVHFRTDNSS
+920 QIHFRTDGA
-930 IVIGSAFGERFPYV
+930 IDIAIGSAFGERFPYV

-957 VELIKPI
+957 VELLKPI
-964 APLQNRLTPDQYRTG
+964 APLQNKLAPDQYRTG
-979 SGEIT
+979 SGVID

-1022 VNAMPEK
+1022 VNAMPER